1 MAYSESAQA
10 ALVQWANTFPL
21 DKKADSI
28 SDFLDGHLL
37 SQVLQHLDPTF
48 DSNNSEG
55 ELYDVY
61 RGIVK
66 LVYRECPGLV
76 GQAKLADIRPSV
88 KEARPEAISKF
99 CPQLLAVLFA
109 IAMLGSNNERYV
121 IRITEDIKDMT
132 ILMQLQR
139 VTQDMKAVMEE
150 AEAQDLEEA
159 SEVGHESHNADL
171 AMEADNIRLRSDLD
185 KKGKL
190 LADMETRL
198 GHLQESY
205 DDLKEEVV
213 RKGRELEAFRSAQ
226 DGAGKEV
233 IRSLELKLREQD
245 ELIANQEA
253 QAEDDRITKERL
265 MSEVS
270 ALKVKTQKL
279 ETLDDEVKELR
290 FKNEE
295 LSRKANMV
303 ERYKQKLEAQSTLS
317 KEMDNLLYEK
327 EQMQRDLIEYE
338 KVLKRNQALEQTNEQ
353 YASKLRDYEL
363 QYVELD
369 AQRRALHDDTQQLRA
384 RLTTLDAQRLSD
396 ERWIAELQEQINS
409 GPQVALSPDAGTA
422 GFSLEEELEGAGN
435 NTAPNPALEISRL
448 KAENNLLRSG
458 MGSASENAR
467 LRQELEEER
476 RQRERIQGTYN
487 DTFEKHQ
494 LAEAQISALIES
506 SGEKLVEIVDEA
518 IRLGLG
524 GMLTQDYYHSQ
535 VLASLRI
542 QVAQKTQELESE
554 KRRLQEVQ
562 AQLADKDRELL
573 SARTD
578 LSAVAKDSAEALEE
592 LKSTDQLISGSIRE
606 ELEAAR
612 QQLKNLG
619 TDLEEQR
626 TSLINALLE
635 KDKLRKDL
643 DEAKE
648 ARQDGAEPT
657 EIVQKLQDKVEKLRV
672 RLKERTSV
680 SELCQSSISNQIEA
694 RVVKM
699 PAVPLGAILYDSNP
713 NFRIKVPS
721 YHSHVDLPA
730 QLGVSEIS
738 QKSWWKRQLEKSEQ
752 DKYDLQRKLK
762 AAEGGEAAA
771 AQKVHFQS
779 PETSMIHDRLF
790 VFVFLLEHCCHL
802 CAVMSLGGTEADSCT
817 KAASDQIIKN
827 LQRENALIATAWYDL
842 TSRIQSNHVV
852 LQRRSEVPKSWL
864 GKQRQMVNGK

>member
-1 MAYSESAQA
+1 MPYSESAQA

-37 SQVLQHLDPTF
+37 SQVLQDLDPSF
-48 DSNNSEG
+48 DSNTSEG

-61 RGIVK
+61 KGISR
-66 LVYRECPGLV
+66 LVYRECPGLIR
-76 GQAKLADIRPSV
+76 QTKLADIRPRAR
-88 KEARPEAISKF
+88 EAQPEAISK
-99 CPQLLAVLFA
+99 LLAVLFA
-109 IAMLGSNNERYV
+109 IAMLGSNNARYV
-121 IRITEDIKDMT
+121 TRITQDITDKT
-132 ILMQLQR
+132 NLMQLQR
-139 VTQDMKAVMEE
+139 VTQEMKVAIDE

-159 SEVGHESHNADL
+159 SEPGHESHDADL

-213 RKGRELEAFRSAQ
+213 RKGRELEAFHSAQ

-265 MSEVS
+265 TSEVS
-270 ALKVKTQKL
+270 ALKAKTQKL
-279 ETLDDEVKELR
+279 EILDDEVKELR

-384 RLTTLDAQRLSD
+384 RLATLDAQRLSD
-396 ERWIAELQEQINS
+396 ERLIADLQEQINS
-409 GPQVALSPDAGTA
+409 GSQAALSPDAGTA
-422 GFSLEEELEGAGN
+422 GFSLEDELEGAGGS
-435 NTAPNPALEISRL
+435 TAPNPALEISRL

-476 RQRERIQGTYN
+476 KQRERIQKTYN
-487 DTFEKHQ
+487 ETFEKQQ
-494 LAEAQISALIES
+494 LAEAQVSALIES
-506 SGEKLVEIVDEA
+506 SGENEV
-518 IRLGLG
+518 LGN
-524 GMLTQDYYHSQ
+524 
-535 VLASLRI
+535 LRVQI
-542 QVAQKTQELESE
+542 DQKTLELERE
-554 KRRLQEVQ
+554 RRRLNEVQ

-578 LSAVAKDSAEALEE
+578 LSAVAKDSVEALEE

-606 ELEAAR
+606 ELDAAR

-626 TSLINALLE
+626 SSLINALLE

-643 DEAKE
+643 DEARE
-648 ARQDGAEPT
+648 ARQDGTEPAEL
-657 EIVQKLQDKVEKLRV
+657 VQKLQDKIEKLRV
-672 RLKERTSV
+672 RLKERTS
-680 SELCQSSISNQIEA
+680 
-694 RVVKM
+694 
-699 PAVPLGAILYDSNP
+699 
-713 NFRIKVPS
+713 
-721 YHSHVDLPA
+721 
-730 QLGVSEIS
+730 
-738 QKSWWKRQLEKSEQ
+738 QLEKSEQ
-752 DKYDLQRKLK
+752 DKYEFQRKLK

-771 AQKVHFQS
+771 AQ
-779 PETSMIHDRLF
+779 
-790 VFVFLLEHCCHL
+790 
-802 CAVMSLGGTEADSCT
+802 

-852 LQRRSEVPKSWL
+852 LQRRSEMPKSWL
-864 GKQRQMVNGK
+864 GKQRQMVNATPRR

>member
-1 MAYSESAQA
+1 MPYSGSAQA

-21 DKKADSI
+21 DRQADSI

-37 SQVLQHLDPTF
+37 SKVLQELDPSF
-48 DSNNSEG
+48 DSNTTEG

-61 RGIVK
+61 KGITR
-66 LVYRECPGLV
+66 LVYRECPGLI
-76 GQAKLADIRPSV
+76 GQTKLADIRPRAR
-88 KEARPEAISKF
+88 EAQPEAISK
-99 CPQLLAVLFA
+99 LLAVLFA
-109 IAMLGSNNERYV
+109 NAMLGSNNERWV
-121 IRITEDIKDMT
+121 TRITQDITDKT
-132 ILMQLQR
+132 VLMQLQR
-139 VTQDMKAVMEE
+139 VTQDMRTAIDD
-150 AEAQDLEEA
+150 AEAADVEET
-159 SEVGHESHNADL
+159 SEVGHESHDVDL

-213 RKGRELEAFRSAQ
+213 RKGRELEAFHDAQ

-265 MSEVS
+265 ASEVS
-270 ALKVKTQKL
+270 ALKAKTQKL

-369 AQRRALHDDTQQLRA
+369 AQRRALHDDTMQLRA
-384 RLTTLDAQRLSD
+384 RLATLDAQRLSD
-396 ERWIAELQEQINS
+396 ERLISELQEQINS
-409 GPQVALSPDAGTA
+409 GSQGALSPDAGTA
-422 GFSLEEELEGAGN
+422 GFSLEQELEGAGSA
-435 NTAPNPALEISRL
+435 APPNLGLEVSRL

-458 MGSASENAR
+458 MGSGPENAR

-494 LAEAQISALIES
+494 IAEAQISALIES
-506 SGEKLVEIVDEA
+506 SGENE
-518 IRLGLG
+518 
-524 GMLTQDYYHSQ
+524 
-535 VLASLRI
+535 VLANLRI
-542 QVAQKTQELESE
+542 QLAQKSHELDSE
-554 KRRLQEVQ
+554 KRKNSEIQ
-562 AQLADKDRELL
+562 AQLSDKDRELL

-578 LSAVAKDSAEALEE
+578 LSAVAKDSVEALEE

-626 TSLINALLE
+626 SSLINALLE

-643 DEAKE
+643 DEVKE
-648 ARQDGAEPT
+648 GRQDGAEPT
-657 EIVQKLQDKVEKLRV
+657 EAAQKLQEKVDKLRI
-672 RLKERTSV
+672 RLKERQSV
-680 SELCQSSISNQIEA
+680 SYLKSLMKYMALRPQCAEFGAPKIPGTPSVAVFLTLGSETENELVEEGLQA
-694 RVVKM
+694 
-699 PAVPLGAILYDSNP
+699 A
-713 NFRIKVPS
+713 KVAS
-721 YHSHVDLPA
+721 YF
-730 QLGVSEIS
+730 Q
-738 QKSWWKRQLEKSEQ
+738 QLEKSEQ

-771 AQKVHFQS
+771 AQ
-779 PETSMIHDRLF
+779 
-790 VFVFLLEHCCHL
+790 
-802 CAVMSLGGTEADSCT
+802 

-852 LQRRSEVPKSWL
+852 LQRRNEMPKSWL
-864 GKQRQMVNGK
+864 GKQRQMVNATPRR

>member
-1 MAYSESAQA
+1 MPYSGSAQA

-21 DKKADSI
+21 DGQADSI

-37 SQVLQHLDPTF
+37 SKVLQALDPSF
-48 DSNNSEG
+48 DSNTTEG

-61 RGIVK
+61 KGIQR
-66 LVYRECPGLV
+66 LVYRECPGLI
-76 GQAKLADIRPSV
+76 GQTKLADIRPRAR
-88 KEARPEAISKF
+88 EAQPEAISK
-99 CPQLLAVLFA
+99 LLAVLFA
-109 IAMLGSNNERYV
+109 VAMLGSNNERWV
-121 IRITEDIKDMT
+121 TRITQDISDKT
-132 ILMQLQR
+132 VLMQLQR
-139 VTQDMKAVMEE
+139 VTQDMSTAIND
-150 AEAQDLEEA
+150 AEAADVEEI
-159 SEVGHESHNADL
+159 SEIGNESHDVDL

-213 RKGRELEAFRSAQ
+213 RKGRELEAFHDAQ

-253 QAEDDRITKERL
+253 QAEDDRIAKERL
-265 MSEVS
+265 TSEVS
-270 ALKVKTQKL
+270 ALKAKTQKL

-369 AQRRALHDDTQQLRA
+369 AQRRALHDDTMQLRA
-384 RLTTLDAQRLSD
+384 RLATLDAQRLSD
-396 ERWIAELQEQINS
+396 EHLISELQEQINS
-409 GPQVALSPDAGTA
+409 GTPGALSPDAGTA
-422 GFSLEEELEGAGN
+422 GFSLEQELEGVSSA
-435 NTAPNPALEISRL
+435 APPNLSLEVSRL
-448 KAENNLLRSG
+448 KAENNLLRNG
-458 MGSASENAR
+458 MGSGPENTR

-494 LAEAQISALIES
+494 IAEAQISALIES
-506 SGEKLVEIVDEA
+506 SGENE
-518 IRLGLG
+518 
-524 GMLTQDYYHSQ
+524 
-535 VLASLRI
+535 VLANLRI
-542 QVAQKTQELESE
+542 QLAQKAHELESE
-554 KRRLQEVQ
+554 RRKNSEIQ
-562 AQLADKDRELL
+562 AQLSDKDRELL

-578 LSAVAKDSAEALEE
+578 LSAVAKDSVDALEE

-612 QQLKNLG
+612 QQLKNFG

-626 TSLINALLE
+626 SSLINALLE

-643 DEAKE
+643 DEAK
-648 ARQDGAEPT
+648 DGSSAEPT
-657 EIVQKLQDKVEKLRV
+657 EAAQKLQEKVDKLRV
-672 RLKERTSV
+672 RLKER
-680 SELCQSSISNQIEA
+680 QS
-694 RVVKM
+694 
-699 PAVPLGAILYDSNP
+699 
-713 NFRIKVPS
+713 
-721 YHSHVDLPA
+721 
-730 QLGVSEIS
+730 
-738 QKSWWKRQLEKSEQ
+738 QLEKSEQ

-771 AQKVHFQS
+771 AQ
-779 PETSMIHDRLF
+779 
-790 VFVFLLEHCCHL
+790 
-802 CAVMSLGGTEADSCT
+802 

-852 LQRRSEVPKSWL
+852 LQRRNEAPKSWL
-864 GKQRQMVNGK
+864 GKQRQMVNALGEN

>member
-1 MAYSESAQA
+1 MPYSGSAQA

-21 DKKADSI
+21 DGQADSI

-37 SQVLQHLDPTF
+37 SKVLQALDPSF
-48 DSNNSEG
+48 DSNTTEG

-61 RGIVK
+61 KGIQR
-66 LVYRECPGLV
+66 LVYRECPGLI
-76 GQAKLADIRPSV
+76 GQTKLADIRPRAR
-88 KEARPEAISKF
+88 EAQPEAISK
-99 CPQLLAVLFA
+99 LLAVLFA
-109 IAMLGSNNERYV
+109 VAMLGSNNERWV
-121 IRITEDIKDMT
+121 TRITQDISDKT
-132 ILMQLQR
+132 VLMQLQR
-139 VTQDMKAVMEE
+139 VTQDMSTAIND
-150 AEAQDLEEA
+150 AEAADVEEI
-159 SEVGHESHNADL
+159 SEIGNESHDVDL

-213 RKGRELEAFRSAQ
+213 RKGRELEAFHDAQ

-253 QAEDDRITKERL
+253 QAEDDRIAKERL
-265 MSEVS
+265 TSEVS

-369 AQRRALHDDTQQLRA
+369 AQRRALHDDTMQLRA
-384 RLTTLDAQRLSD
+384 RLATLDAQRLSD
-396 ERWIAELQEQINS
+396 EHLISELQEQINS
-409 GPQVALSPDAGTA
+409 GTPGALSPDAGTA
-422 GFSLEEELEGAGN
+422 GFSLEQELEGVSSAVP
-435 NTAPNPALEISRL
+435 PNLSLEVSRL
-448 KAENNLLRSG
+448 KAENNLLRNG
-458 MGSASENAR
+458 MGSGPENTR

-494 LAEAQISALIES
+494 IAEAQISALIES
-506 SGEKLVEIVDEA
+506 SGENE
-518 IRLGLG
+518 
-524 GMLTQDYYHSQ
+524 
-535 VLASLRI
+535 VLANLRI
-542 QVAQKTQELESE
+542 QLAQKAHELESE
-554 KRRLQEVQ
+554 RRKNSEIQ
-562 AQLADKDRELL
+562 AQLSDKDRELL

-578 LSAVAKDSAEALEE
+578 LSAVAKDSVDALEE

-626 TSLINALLE
+626 SSLINALLE

-643 DEAKE
+643 DEAK
-648 ARQDGAEPT
+648 DGTSAEPT
-657 EIVQKLQDKVEKLRV
+657 EAAQKLQEKVDKLRV
-672 RLKERTSV
+672 RLKER
-680 SELCQSSISNQIEA
+680 QS
-694 RVVKM
+694 
-699 PAVPLGAILYDSNP
+699 
-713 NFRIKVPS
+713 
-721 YHSHVDLPA
+721 
-730 QLGVSEIS
+730 
-738 QKSWWKRQLEKSEQ
+738 
-752 DKYDLQRKLK
+752 RKLK

-771 AQKVHFQS
+771 AQ
-779 PETSMIHDRLF
+779 
-790 VFVFLLEHCCHL
+790 
-802 CAVMSLGGTEADSCT
+802 

-852 LQRRSEVPKSWL
+852 LQRRTEAPKSWL
-864 GKQRQMVNGK
+864 GKQRQMVNATPRR

>member
-1 MAYSESAQA
+1 MPYSESAQA

-28 SDFLDGHLL
+28 NDYLDGILL
-37 SQVLQHLDPTF
+37 SQVLQDLDPSF
-48 DSNNSEG
+48 DANTSEG
-55 ELYDVY
+55 PLYNVY
-61 RGIVK
+61 KGIHR

-76 GQAKLADIRPSV
+76 GKVKSADIRPRAR
-88 KEARPEAISKF
+88 EAQPEAIAQVPIIMTDTVVLFRPMDPLIRKF
-99 CPQLLAVLFA
+99 TQLIAVLFA

-121 IRITEDIKDMT
+121 MRITKDISDKSV
-132 ILMQLQR
+132 LMQLQR
-139 VTQDMKAVMEE
+139 ITQDMKQAMEE
-150 AEAQDLEEA
+150 ADAADLDDTSDATHE
-159 SEVGHESHNADL
+159 GHDADL
-171 AMEADNIRLRSDLD
+171 AMEADNIRLRSELD
-185 KKGKL
+185 KRGKL

-205 DDLKEEVV
+205 DDLKDEVV
-213 RKGRELEAFRSAQ
+213 AKGRELEAFHSAQ

-253 QAEDDRITKERL
+253 QAEDDRIAKERL
-265 MSEVS
+265 QSEVS
-270 ALKVKTQKL
+270 ALKAKTQKL
-279 ETLDDEVKELR
+279 EALDDEVKELR

-369 AQRRALHDDTQQLRA
+369 AQRRALHDDTMQLRA
-384 RLTTLDAQRLSD
+384 RLQSLDAQRLSD
-396 ERWIAELQEQINS
+396 ERLISELQEQIATGAGS
-409 GPQVALSPDAGTA
+409 SAMSPDAASA
-422 GFSLEEELEGAGN
+422 GFSLEQELDSAGSS
-435 NTAPNPALEISRL
+435 APPNLSLEVSRL

-467 LRQELEEER
+467 LRQELEDER
-476 RQRERIQGTYN
+476 RQRERLQSTYN
-487 DTFEKHQ
+487 ETFEKHQ
-494 LAEAQISALIES
+494 LAEAQVSALIGGG
-506 SGEKLVEIVDEA
+506 GENE
-518 IRLGLG
+518 
-524 GMLTQDYYHSQ
+524 
-535 VLASLRI
+535 VLANLKI
-542 QVAQKTQELESE
+542 QVAQMTHELQAE
-554 KRRLQEVQ
+554 KRKLTEVQ

-578 LSAVAKDSAEALEE
+578 LSAVAKDSVTALEE
-592 LKSTDQLISGSIRE
+592 LKSTDQLISASVRE

-612 QQLKNLG
+612 LQIRNLSA
-619 TDLEEQR
+619 DLENRQS
-626 TSLINALLE
+626 SLINALLE
-635 KDKLRKDL
+635 KDKLRKEL

-648 ARQDGAEPT
+648 GRQDGAESS
-657 EIVQKLQDKVEKLRV
+657 EVSQKREDKIEKLRA
-672 RLKERTSV
+672 RLKER
-680 SELCQSSISNQIEA
+680 QS
-694 RVVKM
+694 
-699 PAVPLGAILYDSNP
+699 
-713 NFRIKVPS
+713 
-721 YHSHVDLPA
+721 
-730 QLGVSEIS
+730 
-738 QKSWWKRQLEKSEQ
+738 QLEKSEQ
-752 DKYDLQRKLK
+752 EKYDLQRKLK

-771 AQKVHFQS
+771 AQ
-779 PETSMIHDRLF
+779 
-790 VFVFLLEHCCHL
+790 
-802 CAVMSLGGTEADSCT
+802 

-852 LQRRSEVPKSWL
+852 LQRRNEVPKSWL
-864 GKQRQMVNGK
+864 GKQRQMVNATPRR

>member
-1 MAYSESAQA
+1 MPYSESAQA

-28 SDFLDGHLL
+28 NDYLDGILL
-37 SQVLQHLDPTF
+37 SQVLQDLDPSF
-48 DSNNSEG
+48 DANTSEG
-55 ELYDVY
+55 PLYNVY
-61 RGIVK
+61 KGIHR

-76 GQAKLADIRPSV
+76 GKVKSADIRPRAR
-88 KEARPEAISKF
+88 EAQPEAIA
-99 CPQLLAVLFA
+99 QLIAVLFA

-121 IRITEDIKDMT
+121 MRITKDISDKSV
-132 ILMQLQR
+132 LMQLQR
-139 VTQDMKAVMEE
+139 ITQDMKQAMEE
-150 AEAQDLEEA
+150 ADAADLDDTSDATHE
-159 SEVGHESHNADL
+159 GHDADL
-171 AMEADNIRLRSDLD
+171 AMEADNIRLRSELD
-185 KKGKL
+185 KRGKL

-205 DDLKEEVV
+205 DDLKDEVV
-213 RKGRELEAFRSAQ
+213 AKGRELEAFHSAQ

-253 QAEDDRITKERL
+253 QAEDDRIAKERL
-265 MSEVS
+265 QSEVS
-270 ALKVKTQKL
+270 ALKAKTQKL
-279 ETLDDEVKELR
+279 EALDDEVKELR

-369 AQRRALHDDTQQLRA
+369 AQRRALHDDTMQLRA
-384 RLTTLDAQRLSD
+384 RLQSLDAQRLSD
-396 ERWIAELQEQINS
+396 ERLISELQEQIATGAGS
-409 GPQVALSPDAGTA
+409 SAMSPDAASA
-422 GFSLEEELEGAGN
+422 GFSLEQELDSAGSS
-435 NTAPNPALEISRL
+435 APPNLSLEVSRL

-467 LRQELEEER
+467 LRQELEDER
-476 RQRERIQGTYN
+476 RQRERLQSTYN
-487 DTFEKHQ
+487 ETFEKHQ
-494 LAEAQISALIES
+494 LAEAQVSALIGGG
-506 SGEKLVEIVDEA
+506 GENE
-518 IRLGLG
+518 
-524 GMLTQDYYHSQ
+524 
-535 VLASLRI
+535 VLANLKI
-542 QVAQKTQELESE
+542 QVAQMTHELQAE
-554 KRRLQEVQ
+554 KRKLTEVQ

-578 LSAVAKDSAEALEE
+578 LSAVAKDSVTALEE
-592 LKSTDQLISGSIRE
+592 LKSTDQLISASVRE

-612 QQLKNLG
+612 LQIRNLSA
-619 TDLEEQR
+619 DLENRQS
-626 TSLINALLE
+626 SLINALLE
-635 KDKLRKDL
+635 KDKLRKEL

-648 ARQDGAEPT
+648 GRQDGAESS
-657 EIVQKLQDKVEKLRV
+657 EVSQKREDKIEKLRA
-672 RLKERTSV
+672 RLKER
-680 SELCQSSISNQIEA
+680 QS
-694 RVVKM
+694 
-699 PAVPLGAILYDSNP
+699 
-713 NFRIKVPS
+713 
-721 YHSHVDLPA
+721 
-730 QLGVSEIS
+730 
-738 QKSWWKRQLEKSEQ
+738 QLEKSEQ
-752 DKYDLQRKLK
+752 EKYDLQRKLK

-771 AQKVHFQS
+771 AQ
-779 PETSMIHDRLF
+779 
-790 VFVFLLEHCCHL
+790 
-802 CAVMSLGGTEADSCT
+802 

-852 LQRRSEVPKSWL
+852 LQRRNEVPKSWL
-864 GKQRQMVNGK
+864 GKQRQMVNATPRR

>member
-1 MAYSESAQA
+1 MPYSESAQA

-37 SQVLQHLDPTF
+37 SQVLQDLDPSF
-48 DSNNSEG
+48 DSNTSEG

-61 RGIVK
+61 KGITR
-66 LVYRECPGLV
+66 LVYRECPGLIR
-76 GQAKLADIRPSV
+76 QTKLADIRPRAR
-88 KEARPEAISKF
+88 EAQPEAISK
-99 CPQLLAVLFA
+99 LLAVLFA
-109 IAMLGSNNERYV
+109 IAMLGSNNARYV
-121 IRITEDIKDMT
+121 TRITQDITDKT
-132 ILMQLQR
+132 NLMQLQR
-139 VTQDMKAVMEE
+139 VTQEMKVAIDE

-159 SEVGHESHNADL
+159 SEPGHESHDADL

-213 RKGRELEAFRSAQ
+213 RKGRELEAFHSAQ

-265 MSEVS
+265 TSEVS
-270 ALKVKTQKL
+270 ALKAKTQKL

-384 RLTTLDAQRLSD
+384 RLATLDAQRLSD
-396 ERWIAELQEQINS
+396 ERLIADLQEQINS
-409 GPQVALSPDAGTA
+409 GSQAALSPDAGTA
-422 GFSLEEELEGAGN
+422 GFSLEEELEGAGGS
-435 NTAPNPALEISRL
+435 TAPNPALEISRL

-476 RQRERIQGTYN
+476 KQRERIQKTYN
-487 DTFEKHQ
+487 ETFEKQQ
-494 LAEAQISALIES
+494 LAEAQVSALIE
-506 SGEKLVEIVDEA
+506 
-518 IRLGLG
+518 
-524 GMLTQDYYHSQ
+524 MLTQDYYYSE
-535 VLASLRI
+535 VLGNLRVQI
-542 QVAQKTQELESE
+542 DQKTLELERE
-554 KRRLQEVQ
+554 RRRLNEVQ

-578 LSAVAKDSAEALEE
+578 LSAVAKDSVEALEE

-606 ELEAAR
+606 ELDAAR

-626 TSLINALLE
+626 SSLINALLE

-643 DEAKE
+643 DEARE
-648 ARQDGAEPT
+648 ARQDGTEPAEL
-657 EIVQKLQDKVEKLRV
+657 VQKLQDKIEKLRV
-672 RLKERTSV
+672 RLKERTS
-680 SELCQSSISNQIEA
+680 
-694 RVVKM
+694 
-699 PAVPLGAILYDSNP
+699 
-713 NFRIKVPS
+713 
-721 YHSHVDLPA
+721 
-730 QLGVSEIS
+730 
-738 QKSWWKRQLEKSEQ
+738 QLEKSEQ
-752 DKYDLQRKLK
+752 DKYEFQRKLK

-771 AQKVHFQS
+771 AQ
-779 PETSMIHDRLF
+779 
-790 VFVFLLEHCCHL
+790 
-802 CAVMSLGGTEADSCT
+802 

-852 LQRRSEVPKSWL
+852 LQRRSEMPKSWL
-864 GKQRQMVNGK
+864 GKQRQMVNATPRR

>member
-1 MAYSESAQA
+1 MVPLSEGAQA

-21 DKKADSI
+21 DKKAESI
-28 SDFLDGHLL
+28 ADFLDGHLL
-37 SQVLQHLDPTF
+37 SQILQDLDSSF
-48 DSNNSEG
+48 DPNNSEG
-55 ELYDVY
+55 TLYDVWK
-61 RGIVK
+61 GINR
-66 LVYRECPGLV
+66 LVYHECPGLSGKV
-76 GQAKLADIRPSV
+76 KSADIRPRA
-88 KEARPEAISKF
+88 KEAKPEAIS
-99 CPQLLAVLFA
+99 QLLSVLFA

-121 IRITEDIKDMT
+121 MRITTDISDKT
-132 ILMQLQR
+132 VLFQLQR
-139 VTQDMKAVMEE
+139 ITQDMKSAMDEGEVTDQEE
-150 AEAQDLEEA
+150 GNADVSHDA
-159 SEVGHESHNADL
+159 SHDADL

-205 DDLKEEVV
+205 DDLKDEVV
-213 RKGRELEAFRSAQ
+213 AKGRELEAFHSAQ

-253 QAEDDRITKERL
+253 QAEDDRIAKERL
-265 MSEVS
+265 ASELT
-270 ALKVKTQKL
+270 ALKIKTQKL
-279 ETLDDEVKELR
+279 EALDDEVKELR

-369 AQRRALHDDTQQLRA
+369 AQRRALHDDTTQLRA
-384 RLTTLDAQRLSD
+384 RLASLDAQRLSD
-396 ERWIAELQEQINS
+396 ERLIAELQDQINS
-409 GPQVALSPDAGTA
+409 GTGPSAMSPDAVSA
-422 GFSLEEELEGAGN
+422 GFSLEQELDSAGSS
-435 NTAPNPALEISRL
+435 APPNLSLEVSRL

-476 RQRERIQGTYN
+476 RQRERIQATYN
-487 DTFEKHQ
+487 ETFEKHQ
-494 LAEAQISALIES
+494 LAEAQVSALIG
-506 SGEKLVEIVDEA
+506 SGGENEV
-518 IRLGLG
+518 LGNLK
-524 GMLTQDYYHSQ
+524 
-535 VLASLRI
+535 I
-542 QVAQKTQELESE
+542 QIAQMTHELQTE
-554 KRRLQEVQ
+554 KRKLMEVQ

-578 LSAVAKDSAEALEE
+578 LSAVEKDSVNALEE
-592 LKSTDQLISGSIRE
+592 LKSTDQLISASVRE

-612 QQLKNLG
+612 QQIKNLSS
-619 TDLEEQR
+619 DLENRQ

-635 KDKLRKDL
+635 KDKLRKEL

-648 ARQDGAEPT
+648 GRQDGAEPT
-657 EIVQKLQDKVEKLRV
+657 EVVQKMQEKIEKLRS
-672 RLKERTSV
+672 RLKER
-680 SELCQSSISNQIEA
+680 QS
-694 RVVKM
+694 
-699 PAVPLGAILYDSNP
+699 
-713 NFRIKVPS
+713 
-721 YHSHVDLPA
+721 
-730 QLGVSEIS
+730 
-738 QKSWWKRQLEKSEQ
+738 QLEKSEQ

-771 AQKVHFQS
+771 AQK
-779 PETSMIHDRLF
+779 
-790 VFVFLLEHCCHL
+790 
-802 CAVMSLGGTEADSCT
+802 
-817 KAASDQIIKN
+817 AASDNIIKN

-852 LQRRSEVPKSWL
+852 LQRRNEVPKSWL
-864 GKQRQMVNGK
+864 GKQRQMVNATPRR

>member
-1 MAYSESAQA
+1 MPYSEGAQA

-37 SQVLQHLDPTF
+37 SQVLQDLDPSF
-48 DSNNSEG
+48 DSNTSEG

-61 RGIVK
+61 KGITR
-66 LVYRECPGLV
+66 LVYRECPGLIR
-76 GQAKLADIRPSV
+76 QTKLADIRPRAR
-88 KEARPEAISKF
+88 EAQPEAISK
-99 CPQLLAVLFA
+99 LLAVLFA

-121 IRITEDIKDMT
+121 MRITRDITDKT
-132 ILMQLQR
+132 NLMQLQR
-139 VTQDMKAVMEE
+139 VTQDMKAAMDE

-159 SEVGHESHNADL
+159 SEVGHESHDADL

-213 RKGRELEAFRSAQ
+213 RKGRELEAFHSAQ

-384 RLTTLDAQRLSD
+384 RLATLDAQRLSD
-396 ERWIAELQEQINS
+396 ERLISELQEQINS
-409 GPQVALSPDAGTA
+409 GSQPALSPDAGTA
-422 GFSLEEELEGAGN
+422 GFSLEEELEGAGGS
-435 NTAPNPALEISRL
+435 TAPNPALEISRL

-506 SGEKLVEIVDEA
+506 SGENE
-518 IRLGLG
+518 
-524 GMLTQDYYHSQ
+524 
-535 VLASLRI
+535 VLANLRI
-542 QVAQKTQELESE
+542 QIAQKTHELESE
-554 KRRLQEVQ
+554 KRRLNEVQ

-578 LSAVAKDSAEALEE
+578 LSAVAKDSVEALEE

-626 TSLINALLE
+626 SSLINALLE

-648 ARQDGAEPT
+648 GRQDGAEPT
-657 EIVQKLQDKVEKLRV
+657 EVVQKLQDKVEKLRV
-672 RLKERTSV
+672 RLKERTS
-680 SELCQSSISNQIEA
+680 
-694 RVVKM
+694 
-699 PAVPLGAILYDSNP
+699 
-713 NFRIKVPS
+713 
-721 YHSHVDLPA
+721 
-730 QLGVSEIS
+730 
-738 QKSWWKRQLEKSEQ
+738 QLEKSEQ

-771 AQKVHFQS
+771 AQ
-779 PETSMIHDRLF
+779 
-790 VFVFLLEHCCHL
+790 
-802 CAVMSLGGTEADSCT
+802 

-852 LQRRSEVPKSWL
+852 LQRRNEVPKSWL
-864 GKQRQMVNGK
+864 GKQRQMVNGQFPSLCPH

>member
-1 MAYSESAQA
+1 MPYSESAQA

-28 SDFLDGHLL
+28 NDYLDGILL
-37 SQVLQHLDPTF
+37 SQVLQDLDPSF
-48 DSNNSEG
+48 DANTSEG
-55 ELYDVY
+55 PLYNVY
-61 RGIVK
+61 KGIHR

-76 GQAKLADIRPSV
+76 GKVKSADIRPRAR
-88 KEARPEAISKF
+88 EAQPEAIA
-99 CPQLLAVLFA
+99 QLIAVLFA

-121 IRITEDIKDMT
+121 MRITKDISDKSV
-132 ILMQLQR
+132 LMQLQR
-139 VTQDMKAVMEE
+139 ITQDMKQAMEE
-150 AEAQDLEEA
+150 ADAADLDDTSDATHE
-159 SEVGHESHNADL
+159 GHDADL
-171 AMEADNIRLRSDLD
+171 AMEADNIRLRSELD
-185 KKGKL
+185 KRGKL

-205 DDLKEEVV
+205 DDLKDEVV
-213 RKGRELEAFRSAQ
+213 AKGRELEAFHSAQ

-253 QAEDDRITKERL
+253 QAEDDRIAKERL
-265 MSEVS
+265 QSEVS
-270 ALKVKTQKL
+270 ALKAKTQKL
-279 ETLDDEVKELR
+279 EALDDEVKELR

-369 AQRRALHDDTQQLRA
+369 AQRRALHDDTMQLRA
-384 RLTTLDAQRLSD
+384 RLQSLDAQRLSD
-396 ERWIAELQEQINS
+396 ERLISELQEQIATGAGS
-409 GPQVALSPDAGTA
+409 SAMSPDAASA
-422 GFSLEEELEGAGN
+422 GFSLEQELDSAGSS
-435 NTAPNPALEISRL
+435 APPNLSLEVSRL

-467 LRQELEEER
+467 LRQELEDER
-476 RQRERIQGTYN
+476 RQRERLQSTYN

-494 LAEAQISALIES
+494 LAEAQVSALIGGG
-506 SGEKLVEIVDEA
+506 GENE
-518 IRLGLG
+518 
-524 GMLTQDYYHSQ
+524 
-535 VLASLRI
+535 VLANLKI
-542 QVAQKTQELESE
+542 QVAQMTHELQAE
-554 KRRLQEVQ
+554 KRKLTEVQ

-578 LSAVAKDSAEALEE
+578 LSAVAKDSVTALEE
-592 LKSTDQLISGSIRE
+592 LKSTDQLISASVRE

-612 QQLKNLG
+612 LQIRNLSA
-619 TDLEEQR
+619 DLENRQS
-626 TSLINALLE
+626 SLINALLE
-635 KDKLRKDL
+635 KDKLRKEL
-643 DEAKE
+643 DEVKE
-648 ARQDGAEPT
+648 GRQDGAESS
-657 EIVQKLQDKVEKLRV
+657 EVSQKREDKIEKLRA
-672 RLKERTSV
+672 RLKER
-680 SELCQSSISNQIEA
+680 QS
-694 RVVKM
+694 
-699 PAVPLGAILYDSNP
+699 
-713 NFRIKVPS
+713 
-721 YHSHVDLPA
+721 
-730 QLGVSEIS
+730 
-738 QKSWWKRQLEKSEQ
+738 QLEKSEQ
-752 DKYDLQRKLK
+752 EKYDLQRKLK

-771 AQKVHFQS
+771 AQ
-779 PETSMIHDRLF
+779 
-790 VFVFLLEHCCHL
+790 
-802 CAVMSLGGTEADSCT
+802 

-852 LQRRSEVPKSWL
+852 LQRRNEVPKSWL
-864 GKQRQMVNGK
+864 GKQRQMVNATPRR

>member
-1 MAYSESAQA
+1 MSYSESAQA

-28 SDFLDGHLL
+28 ADFLDGHLL

-48 DSNNSEG
+48 DSNTSEG

-61 RGIVK
+61 RGIIK

-76 GQAKLADIRPSV
+76 GQAKLADIRPSAR
-88 KEARPEAISKF
+88 EARPEAISK
-99 CPQLLAVLFA
+99 LLAVLFA
-109 IAMLGSNNERYV
+109 IAMLGSSNERYV
-121 IRITEDIKDMT
+121 MRITEDIKDMT

-150 AEAQDLEEA
+150 AEAQDLEDA

-171 AMEADNIRLRSDLD
+171 AMEADNIRLRSELD

-213 RKGRELEAFRSAQ
+213 RKGRELEAFHSAQ

-270 ALKVKTQKL
+270 ALKVKAQKL
-279 ETLDDEVKELR
+279 ENLDDEVKELR

-369 AQRRALHDDTQQLRA
+369 AQRRALHDDTQQLRD
-384 RLTTLDAQRLSD
+384 RLATLDAQRLSD

-435 NTAPNPALEISRL
+435 SVAPNPALEISRL
-448 KAENNLLRSG
+448 KAENNLLRSS

-506 SGEKLVEIVDEA
+506 SGEN
-518 IRLGLG
+518 
-524 GMLTQDYYHSQ
+524 Q

-542 QVAQKTQELESE
+542 QIAQKTQELESE
-554 KRRLQEVQ
+554 KRRLKEVQ

-592 LKSTDQLISGSIRE
+592 LKSTDQLISASIRE

-612 QQLKNLG
+612 QQLKNQA
-619 TDLEEQR
+619 TDLEQQR

-643 DEAKE
+643 DEARE

-657 EIVQKLQDKVEKLRV
+657 EVVQKLQDKVEKLRV
-672 RLKERTSV
+672 RLKERTS
-680 SELCQSSISNQIEA
+680 
-694 RVVKM
+694 
-699 PAVPLGAILYDSNP
+699 
-713 NFRIKVPS
+713 
-721 YHSHVDLPA
+721 
-730 QLGVSEIS
+730 
-738 QKSWWKRQLEKSEQ
+738 QLEKSEQ

-771 AQKVHFQS
+771 AQ
-779 PETSMIHDRLF
+779 
-790 VFVFLLEHCCHL
+790 
-802 CAVMSLGGTEADSCT
+802 

-852 LQRRSEVPKSWL
+852 LQRRNEVPKSWV
-864 GKQRQMVNGK
+864 GKQRQMVNATPRR

>member
-1 MAYSESAQA
+1 MSYSESAQA

-48 DSNNSEG
+48 DSNTSEG

-61 RGIVK
+61 RGIIK

-76 GQAKLADIRPSV
+76 GQAKLADIRPSAR
-88 KEARPEAISKF
+88 EARPEAISK
-99 CPQLLAVLFA
+99 LLAVLFA
-109 IAMLGSNNERYV
+109 IAMLGSSNERYV
-121 IRITEDIKDMT
+121 MRITEDIKDMT

-150 AEAQDLEEA
+150 AEAQDLEDA

-171 AMEADNIRLRSDLD
+171 AMEADNIRLRSELD
-185 KKGKL
+185 KKGKI

-213 RKGRELEAFRSAQ
+213 RKGRELEAFHSAQ

-270 ALKVKTQKL
+270 ALKVKAQKL
-279 ETLDDEVKELR
+279 EVLDDEVKELR

-369 AQRRALHDDTQQLRA
+369 AQRRALHDDTQQLRD
-384 RLTTLDAQRLSD
+384 RLATLDAQRLSD

-409 GPQVALSPDAGTA
+409 GPQIALSPDAGTA

-435 NTAPNPALEISRL
+435 SVAPNPALEISRL

-506 SGEKLVEIVDEA
+506 SGEN
-518 IRLGLG
+518 
-524 GMLTQDYYHSQ
+524 Q
-535 VLASLRI
+535 VLANLRI
-542 QVAQKTQELESE
+542 QIAQKTQELESE
-554 KRRLQEVQ
+554 KRRLKGVQ

-592 LKSTDQLISGSIRE
+592 LKSTDQLISASIRE

-612 QQLKNLG
+612 QQLKNQA
-619 TDLEEQR
+619 TDLEQQR

-643 DEAKE
+643 DEARE

-657 EIVQKLQDKVEKLRV
+657 EVVQKLQDKVEKLRV
-672 RLKERTSV
+672 RLKERTS
-680 SELCQSSISNQIEA
+680 
-694 RVVKM
+694 
-699 PAVPLGAILYDSNP
+699 
-713 NFRIKVPS
+713 
-721 YHSHVDLPA
+721 
-730 QLGVSEIS
+730 
-738 QKSWWKRQLEKSEQ
+738 QLEKSEQ

-771 AQKVHFQS
+771 AQ
-779 PETSMIHDRLF
+779 
-790 VFVFLLEHCCHL
+790 
-802 CAVMSLGGTEADSCT
+802 

-852 LQRRSEVPKSWL
+852 LQRRNEVPKSWL
-864 GKQRQMVNGK
+864 GKQRQMVNGKYSYS

>member
-1 MAYSESAQA
+1 MPYSESAQA

-28 SDFLDGHLL
+28 NDYLDGILL
-37 SQVLQHLDPTF
+37 SQVLQDLDPSF
-48 DSNNSEG
+48 DANTSEG
-55 ELYDVY
+55 PLYNVY
-61 RGIVK
+61 KGIHR

-76 GQAKLADIRPSV
+76 GKVKSADIRPRAR
-88 KEARPEAISKF
+88 EAQPEAIA
-99 CPQLLAVLFA
+99 QLIAVLFA

-121 IRITEDIKDMT
+121 MRITKDISDKSV
-132 ILMQLQR
+132 LMQLQR
-139 VTQDMKAVMEE
+139 ITQDMKQAMEE
-150 AEAQDLEEA
+150 ADAADLDDTSDATHE
-159 SEVGHESHNADL
+159 GHDADL
-171 AMEADNIRLRSDLD
+171 AMEADNIRLRSELD
-185 KKGKL
+185 KRGKL

-205 DDLKEEVV
+205 DDLKDEVV
-213 RKGRELEAFRSAQ
+213 AKGRELEAFHSAQ

-253 QAEDDRITKERL
+253 QAEDDRIAKERL
-265 MSEVS
+265 QSEVS
-270 ALKVKTQKL
+270 ALKAKTQKL
-279 ETLDDEVKELR
+279 EALDDEVKELR

-369 AQRRALHDDTQQLRA
+369 AQRRALHDDTMQLRA
-384 RLTTLDAQRLSD
+384 RLQSLDAQRLSD
-396 ERWIAELQEQINS
+396 ERLISELQEQIAAGAGS
-409 GPQVALSPDAGTA
+409 SAMSPDAASA
-422 GFSLEEELEGAGN
+422 GFSLEQELDSAGSS
-435 NTAPNPALEISRL
+435 APPNLSLEVSRL

-467 LRQELEEER
+467 LRQELEDER
-476 RQRERIQGTYN
+476 RQRERLQSTYN
-487 DTFEKHQ
+487 ETFEKHQ
-494 LAEAQISALIES
+494 LAEAQVSALIGGG
-506 SGEKLVEIVDEA
+506 GEKSVEFVNMLIP
-518 IRLGLG
+518 LGLERV
-524 GMLTQDYYHSQ
+524 LTQEYYFSE
-535 VLASLRI
+535 VLANLKI
-542 QVAQKTQELESE
+542 QVAQMTHELQAE
-554 KRRLQEVQ
+554 KRKLTEVQ

-578 LSAVAKDSAEALEE
+578 LSAVAKDSVTALEE
-592 LKSTDQLISGSIRE
+592 LKSTDQLISASVRE

-612 QQLKNLG
+612 LQIRNLSA
-619 TDLEEQR
+619 DLENRQS
-626 TSLINALLE
+626 SLINALLE
-635 KDKLRKDL
+635 KDKLRKEL

-648 ARQDGAEPT
+648 GRQDGAESS
-657 EIVQKLQDKVEKLRV
+657 EVSQKREDKIEKLRA
-672 RLKERTSV
+672 RLKER
-680 SELCQSSISNQIEA
+680 QS
-694 RVVKM
+694 
-699 PAVPLGAILYDSNP
+699 
-713 NFRIKVPS
+713 
-721 YHSHVDLPA
+721 
-730 QLGVSEIS
+730 
-738 QKSWWKRQLEKSEQ
+738 QLEKSEQ
-752 DKYDLQRKLK
+752 EKYDLQRKLK

-771 AQKVHFQS
+771 AQ
-779 PETSMIHDRLF
+779 
-790 VFVFLLEHCCHL
+790 
-802 CAVMSLGGTEADSCT
+802 

-852 LQRRSEVPKSWL
+852 LQRRNEVPKSWL
-864 GKQRQMVNGK
+864 GKQRQMVNATPRR

>member
-1 MAYSESAQA
+1 MPYSESAQA

-28 SDFLDGHLL
+28 NDYLDGILL
-37 SQVLQHLDPTF
+37 SQVLQDLDPSF
-48 DSNNSEG
+48 DANTSEG
-55 ELYDVY
+55 PLYNVY
-61 RGIVK
+61 KGIHR

-76 GQAKLADIRPSV
+76 GKVKSADIRPRAR
-88 KEARPEAISKF
+88 EAQPEAIAQVPIIMTDTVVLFRPMDPLIRKST
-99 CPQLLAVLFA
+99 QLIAVLFA

-121 IRITEDIKDMT
+121 MRITKDISDKSV
-132 ILMQLQR
+132 LMQLQR
-139 VTQDMKAVMEE
+139 ITQDMKQAMEE
-150 AEAQDLEEA
+150 ADAADLDDTSDATHE
-159 SEVGHESHNADL
+159 GHDADL
-171 AMEADNIRLRSDLD
+171 AMEADNIRLRSELD
-185 KKGKL
+185 KRGKL

-205 DDLKEEVV
+205 DDLKDEVV
-213 RKGRELEAFRSAQ
+213 AKGRELEAFHSAQ

-253 QAEDDRITKERL
+253 QAEDDRIAKERL
-265 MSEVS
+265 QSEVS
-270 ALKVKTQKL
+270 ALKAKTQKL
-279 ETLDDEVKELR
+279 EALDDEVKELR

-369 AQRRALHDDTQQLRA
+369 AQRRALHDDTMQLRA
-384 RLTTLDAQRLSD
+384 RLQSLDAQRLSD
-396 ERWIAELQEQINS
+396 ERLISELQEQIATGAGS
-409 GPQVALSPDAGTA
+409 SAMSPDAASA
-422 GFSLEEELEGAGN
+422 GFSLEQELDSAGSS
-435 NTAPNPALEISRL
+435 APPNLSLEVSRL

-467 LRQELEEER
+467 LRQELEDER
-476 RQRERIQGTYN
+476 RQRERLQSTYN
-487 DTFEKHQ
+487 ETFEKHQ
-494 LAEAQISALIES
+494 LAEAQVSALIGGG
-506 SGEKLVEIVDEA
+506 GEKSVGFVNMLIP
-518 IRLGLG
+518 LGLERV
-524 GMLTQDYYHSQ
+524 LTQEYYFSE
-535 VLASLRI
+535 VLANLKI
-542 QVAQKTQELESE
+542 QVAQMTHELQAE
-554 KRRLQEVQ
+554 KRKLTEVQ

-578 LSAVAKDSAEALEE
+578 LSAVAKDSVTALEE
-592 LKSTDQLISGSIRE
+592 LKSTDQLISASVRE

-612 QQLKNLG
+612 LQIRNLSA
-619 TDLEEQR
+619 DLENRQS
-626 TSLINALLE
+626 SLINALLE
-635 KDKLRKDL
+635 KDKLRKEL

-648 ARQDGAEPT
+648 GRQDGAESS
-657 EIVQKLQDKVEKLRV
+657 EVSQKREDKIEKLRA
-672 RLKERTSV
+672 RLKER
-680 SELCQSSISNQIEA
+680 QS
-694 RVVKM
+694 
-699 PAVPLGAILYDSNP
+699 
-713 NFRIKVPS
+713 
-721 YHSHVDLPA
+721 
-730 QLGVSEIS
+730 
-738 QKSWWKRQLEKSEQ
+738 QLEKSEQ
-752 DKYDLQRKLK
+752 EKYDLQRKLK

-771 AQKVHFQS
+771 AQ
-779 PETSMIHDRLF
+779 
-790 VFVFLLEHCCHL
+790 
-802 CAVMSLGGTEADSCT
+802 

-852 LQRRSEVPKSWL
+852 LQRRNEVPKSWL
-864 GKQRQMVNGK
+864 GKQRQMVNGTKLASERYGHEC

>member
-1 MAYSESAQA
+1 MPYSESAQA

-28 SDFLDGHLL
+28 NDYLDGILL
-37 SQVLQHLDPTF
+37 SQVLQDLDPSF
-48 DSNNSEG
+48 DANTSEG
-55 ELYDVY
+55 PLYNVY
-61 RGIVK
+61 KGIHR

-76 GQAKLADIRPSV
+76 GKVKSADIRPRAR
-88 KEARPEAISKF
+88 EAQPEAIAQVPIIMTDTVVLFRPMDPLIRKF
-99 CPQLLAVLFA
+99 TQLIAVLFA

-121 IRITEDIKDMT
+121 MRITKDISDKSV
-132 ILMQLQR
+132 LMQLQR
-139 VTQDMKAVMEE
+139 ITQDMKQAMEE
-150 AEAQDLEEA
+150 ADAADLDDTSDATHE
-159 SEVGHESHNADL
+159 GHDADL
-171 AMEADNIRLRSDLD
+171 AMEADNIRLRSELD
-185 KKGKL
+185 KRGKL

-205 DDLKEEVV
+205 DDLKDEVV
-213 RKGRELEAFRSAQ
+213 AKGRELEAFHSAQ

-253 QAEDDRITKERL
+253 QAEDDRIAKERL
-265 MSEVS
+265 QSEVS
-270 ALKVKTQKL
+270 ALKAKTQKL
-279 ETLDDEVKELR
+279 EALDDEVKELR

-369 AQRRALHDDTQQLRA
+369 AQRRALHDDTMQLRA
-384 RLTTLDAQRLSD
+384 RLQSLDAQRLSD
-396 ERWIAELQEQINS
+396 ERLISELQEQIATGAGS
-409 GPQVALSPDAGTA
+409 SAMSPDAASA
-422 GFSLEEELEGAGN
+422 GFSLEQELDSAGSS
-435 NTAPNPALEISRL
+435 APPNLSLEVSRL

-467 LRQELEEER
+467 LRQELEDER
-476 RQRERIQGTYN
+476 RQRERLQSTYN
-487 DTFEKHQ
+487 ETFEKHQ
-494 LAEAQISALIES
+494 LAEAQVSALIGGG
-506 SGEKLVEIVDEA
+506 GENE
-518 IRLGLG
+518 
-524 GMLTQDYYHSQ
+524 
-535 VLASLRI
+535 VLANLKI
-542 QVAQKTQELESE
+542 QVAQMTHELQAE
-554 KRRLQEVQ
+554 KRKLTEVQ

-578 LSAVAKDSAEALEE
+578 LSAVAKDSVTALEE
-592 LKSTDQLISGSIRE
+592 LKSTDQLISASVRE

-612 QQLKNLG
+612 LQIRNLG
-619 TDLEEQR
+619 ADLENRQS
-626 TSLINALLE
+626 SLINALLE
-635 KDKLRKDL
+635 KDKLRKEL

-648 ARQDGAEPT
+648 GRQDGAESS
-657 EIVQKLQDKVEKLRV
+657 EVSQKREDKIEKLRA
-672 RLKERTSV
+672 RLKER
-680 SELCQSSISNQIEA
+680 QS
-694 RVVKM
+694 
-699 PAVPLGAILYDSNP
+699 
-713 NFRIKVPS
+713 
-721 YHSHVDLPA
+721 
-730 QLGVSEIS
+730 
-738 QKSWWKRQLEKSEQ
+738 QLEKSEQ
-752 DKYDLQRKLK
+752 EKYDLQRKLK

-771 AQKVHFQS
+771 AQ
-779 PETSMIHDRLF
+779 
-790 VFVFLLEHCCHL
+790 
-802 CAVMSLGGTEADSCT
+802 

-852 LQRRSEVPKSWL
+852 LQRRNEVPKSWL
-864 GKQRQMVNGK
+864 GKQRQMVNGTKLASERYGHEC

>member
-1 MAYSESAQA
+1 MPYSESAQA

-21 DKKADSI
+21 DKKATSV
-28 SDFLDGHLL
+28 SDFYDGHLL
-37 SQVLQHLDPTF
+37 SQVLQDLDPSFETN
-48 DSNNSEG
+48 SSEG
-55 ELYDVY
+55 KLYDVY
-61 RGIVK
+61 KGINR
-66 LVYRECPGLV
+66 LVYRECPGLIR
-76 GQAKLADIRPSV
+76 QAKLADIRPRAR
-88 KEARPEAISKF
+88 EAQPEAISQVGSGCHQFKSSGQGTGTRLTWTIY
-99 CPQLLAVLFA
+99 QLLAVLFA

-121 IRITEDIKDMT
+121 MRITADISDKT
-132 ILMQLQR
+132 NLFQLQR
-139 VTQDMKAVMEE
+139 ITQDMKTAMDE
-150 AEAQDLEEA
+150 ADAADLEEVSDA
-159 SEVGHESHNADL
+159 GPEAHDVDL
-171 AMEADNIRLRSDLD
+171 AMEADNIRLRSDLE
-185 KKGKL
+185 KKTRL

-205 DDLKEEVV
+205 DDLKEDVV
-213 RKGRELEAFRSAQ
+213 RKDRELEAFHSAQ

-265 MSEVS
+265 ASEVS
-270 ALKVKTQKL
+270 ALKAKTQKL

-327 EQMQRDLIEYE
+327 EQMQRDLIAYE
-338 KVLKRNQALEQTNEQ
+338 KVLKRNETLEATNDQ
-353 YASKLRDYEL
+353 YAEKLRSYEL

-369 AQRRALHDDTQQLRA
+369 TQRRALHDDVVQLRD
-384 RLTTLDAQRLSD
+384 RLATLDAQRLSD
-396 ERWIAELQEQINS
+396 ERLIADLQEQINS
-409 GPQVALSPDAGTA
+409 GSQTALSPDAGTT
-422 GFSLEEELEGAGN
+422 GFSLEQELEGAGSS
-435 NTAPNPALEISRL
+435 APPNLALEVSRL
-448 KAENNLLRSG
+448 KAENTLLRNG

-487 DTFEKHQ
+487 ETFEKHQ

-506 SGEKLVEIVDEA
+506 GGEKLVYLVNSAME
-518 IRLGLG
+518 RGLTRV
-524 GMLTQDYYHSQ
+524 LTQDYYYSE
-535 VLASLRI
+535 VLANLRI
-542 QVAQKTQELESE
+542 QLAQKTRDLESE
-554 KRRLQEVQ
+554 KRKLGETQ

-573 SARTD
+573 CARTD
-578 LSAVAKDSAEALEE
+578 LSAVAKDSVQALEE
-592 LKSTDQLISGSIRE
+592 LKSTDQLISASVRE

-619 TDLEEQR
+619 TDLEQQR
-626 TSLINALLE
+626 TSLISALLE

-643 DEAKE
+643 DETKE
-648 ARQDGAEPT
+648 GRQDGAEPT
-657 EIVQKLQDKVEKLRV
+657 EAVQKLQDKVEKLRV
-672 RLKERTSV
+672 RLKER
-680 SELCQSSISNQIEA
+680 QS
-694 RVVKM
+694 
-699 PAVPLGAILYDSNP
+699 
-713 NFRIKVPS
+713 
-721 YHSHVDLPA
+721 
-730 QLGVSEIS
+730 
-738 QKSWWKRQLEKSEQ
+738 QLEKSEQ

-771 AQKVHFQS
+771 AQ
-779 PETSMIHDRLF
+779 
-790 VFVFLLEHCCHL
+790 
-802 CAVMSLGGTEADSCT
+802 

-852 LQRRSEVPKSWL
+852 LQRRNEAPKSWL
-864 GKQRQMVNGK
+864 GKQRQMVNGEHPICSKFFMWLLTCLH

>member
-1 MAYSESAQA
+1 MPYSEGAQA

-37 SQVLQHLDPTF
+37 SQVLQDLDPSF
-48 DSNNSEG
+48 DSNTSEG

-61 RGIVK
+61 KGITR
-66 LVYRECPGLV
+66 LVYRECPGLIR
-76 GQAKLADIRPSV
+76 QTKLADIRPRAR
-88 KEARPEAISKF
+88 EAQPEAISKV
-99 CPQLLAVLFA
+99 CSHPCPHPGQSRRRGRERTARLTRCVPQLLAVLFA

-121 IRITEDIKDMT
+121 MRITRDITDKT
-132 ILMQLQR
+132 NLMQLQR
-139 VTQDMKAVMEE
+139 VTQDMKAAMDE

-159 SEVGHESHNADL
+159 SEVGHESHDADL

-213 RKGRELEAFRSAQ
+213 RKGRELEAFHSAQ

-384 RLTTLDAQRLSD
+384 RLATLDAQRLSD
-396 ERWIAELQEQINS
+396 ERLISELQEQINS
-409 GPQVALSPDAGTA
+409 GSQPALSPDAGTA
-422 GFSLEEELEGAGN
+422 GFSLEEELEGAGGS
-435 NTAPNPALEISRL
+435 TAPNPALEISRL

-518 IRLGLG
+518 MRLGLDRV
-524 GMLTQDYYHSQ
+524 LTQDYYHSE
-535 VLASLRI
+535 VLANLRI
-542 QVAQKTQELESE
+542 QIAQKTHELESE
-554 KRRLQEVQ
+554 KRRLNEVQ

-578 LSAVAKDSAEALEE
+578 LSAVAKDSVEALEE

-626 TSLINALLE
+626 SSLINALLE

-648 ARQDGAEPT
+648 GRQDGAEPT
-657 EIVQKLQDKVEKLRV
+657 EVVQKLQDKVEKLRV

-680 SELCQSSISNQIEA
+680 SRLRKSFIPRRIEVGA
-694 RVVKM
+694 PEM
-699 PAVPLGAILYDSNP
+699 PAVPSGAILYDSNP
-713 NFRIKVPS
+713 NF
-721 YHSHVDLPA
+721 
-730 QLGVSEIS
+730 
-738 QKSWWKRQLEKSEQ
+738 RQLEKSEQ

-771 AQKVHFQS
+771 AQK
-779 PETSMIHDRLF
+779 
-790 VFVFLLEHCCHL
+790 
-802 CAVMSLGGTEADSCT
+802 SLGNREVQELTVCE

-852 LQRRSEVPKSWL
+852 LQRRNEVPKSWL
-864 GKQRQMVNGK
+864 GKQRQMVNATPRR

>member
-88 KEARPEAISKF
+88 KEARPEAISK
-99 CPQLLAVLFA
+99 LLAVLFA

-506 SGEKLVEIVDEA
+506 SGEN
-518 IRLGLG
+518 
-524 GMLTQDYYHSQ
+524 Q

-672 RLKERTSV
+672 RLKERTS
-680 SELCQSSISNQIEA
+680 
-694 RVVKM
+694 
-699 PAVPLGAILYDSNP
+699 
-713 NFRIKVPS
+713 
-721 YHSHVDLPA
+721 
-730 QLGVSEIS
+730 
-738 QKSWWKRQLEKSEQ
+738 QLEKSEQ

-771 AQKVHFQS
+771 AQ
-779 PETSMIHDRLF
+779 
-790 VFVFLLEHCCHL
+790 
-802 CAVMSLGGTEADSCT
+802 

-864 GKQRQMVNGK
+864 GKQRQMVNATPRR

>member
-1 MAYSESAQA
+1 MPYSGSAQA

-21 DKKADSI
+21 DGQADSI

-37 SQVLQHLDPTF
+37 SKVLQALDPSF
-48 DSNNSEG
+48 DSNTTEG

-61 RGIVK
+61 KGIQR
-66 LVYRECPGLV
+66 LVYRECPGLI
-76 GQAKLADIRPSV
+76 GQTKLADIRPRAR
-88 KEARPEAISKF
+88 EAQPEAISKVCNYP
-99 CPQLLAVLFA
+99 CPAQLPLFRRRERKSKLTQSSTQLLAVLFA
-109 IAMLGSNNERYV
+109 VAMLGSNNERWV
-121 IRITEDIKDMT
+121 TRITQDISDKT
-132 ILMQLQR
+132 VLMQLQR
-139 VTQDMKAVMEE
+139 VTQDMSTAIND
-150 AEAQDLEEA
+150 AEAADVEEI
-159 SEVGHESHNADL
+159 SEIGNESHDVDL

-213 RKGRELEAFRSAQ
+213 RKGRELEAFHDAQ

-253 QAEDDRITKERL
+253 QAEDDRIAKERL
-265 MSEVS
+265 TSEVS
-270 ALKVKTQKL
+270 ALKAKTQKL

-369 AQRRALHDDTQQLRA
+369 AQRRALHDDTMQLRA
-384 RLTTLDAQRLSD
+384 RLATLDAQRLSD
-396 ERWIAELQEQINS
+396 EHLISELQEQINS
-409 GPQVALSPDAGTA
+409 GTPGALSPDAGTA
-422 GFSLEEELEGAGN
+422 GFSLEQELEGVSSA
-435 NTAPNPALEISRL
+435 APPNLSLEVSRL
-448 KAENNLLRSG
+448 KAENNLLRNG
-458 MGSASENAR
+458 MGSGPENTR

-494 LAEAQISALIES
+494 IAEAQISALIES
-506 SGEKLVEIVDEA
+506 SGEKLVEIVDTA
-518 IRLGLG
+518 MQLGVG
-524 GMLTQDYYHSQ
+524 KVLTQEFHHSE
-535 VLASLRI
+535 VLANLRI
-542 QVAQKTQELESE
+542 QLAQKAHELESE
-554 KRRLQEVQ
+554 RRKNSEIQ
-562 AQLADKDRELL
+562 AQLSDKDRELL

-578 LSAVAKDSAEALEE
+578 LSAVAKDSVDALEE

-626 TSLINALLE
+626 SSLINALLE

-643 DEAKE
+643 DEAK
-648 ARQDGAEPT
+648 DGSSAEPT
-657 EIVQKLQDKVEKLRV
+657 EAAQKLQEKVDKLRV
-672 RLKERTSV
+672 RLKERQSV
-680 SELCQSSISNQIEA
+680 SSLRSLANALALQHRNAEGGVPQTPGTPSG
-694 RVVKM
+694 
-699 PAVPLGAILYDSNP
+699 AVLYDSRP
-713 NFRIKVPS
+713 NARILVPTC
-721 YHSHVDLPA
+721 HPHLDLP
-730 QLGVSEIS
+730 S
-738 QKSWWKRQLEKSEQ
+738 QAPKSPLSLIPRQLEKSEQ

-771 AQKVHFQS
+771 AQ
-779 PETSMIHDRLF
+779 
-790 VFVFLLEHCCHL
+790 
-802 CAVMSLGGTEADSCT
+802 

-852 LQRRSEVPKSWL
+852 LQRRNEAPKSWL
-864 GKQRQMVNGK
+864 GKQRQMVNG

>member
-1 MAYSESAQA
+1 MPYSESAQA

-48 DSNNSEG
+48 DANPTEG

-76 GQAKLADIRPSV
+76 GQAKLADIRPSAR
-88 KEARPEAISKF
+88 EARPEAISKVQTQRRLRGRTVRLTK
-99 CPQLLAVLFA
+99 CGSQLLAVLFA
-109 IAMLGSNNERYV
+109 VAMLGSSNERYV
-121 IRITEDIKDMT
+121 MRITEDIKDMT

-213 RKGRELEAFRSAQ
+213 RKGRELEAFHSAQ

-270 ALKVKTQKL
+270 ALKVKAQKL

-369 AQRRALHDDTQQLRA
+369 AQRRALHDDAQQLRD
-384 RLTTLDAQRLSD
+384 RLATLDAQRLSD

-435 NTAPNPALEISRL
+435 SVAPNPALEISRL

-506 SGEKLVEIVDEA
+506 SGEN
-518 IRLGLG
+518 
-524 GMLTQDYYHSQ
+524 Q
-535 VLASLRI
+535 VLANLRI
-542 QVAQKTQELESE
+542 QIAQKTQELESE
-554 KRRLQEVQ
+554 KRRLKEVQ
-562 AQLADKDRELL
+562 AQLSDKDRELL

-592 LKSTDQLISGSIRE
+592 LKSTDQLISASIRE

-612 QQLKNLG
+612 QQLKNFA

-643 DEAKE
+643 DEARE
-648 ARQDGAEPT
+648 ARQDGTEPV
-657 EIVQKLQDKVEKLRV
+657 EVVQKLQDKVEKLRG
-672 RLKERTSV
+672 RLKERTS
-680 SELCQSSISNQIEA
+680 
-694 RVVKM
+694 
-699 PAVPLGAILYDSNP
+699 
-713 NFRIKVPS
+713 
-721 YHSHVDLPA
+721 
-730 QLGVSEIS
+730 
-738 QKSWWKRQLEKSEQ
+738 QLEKSEQ

-771 AQKVHFQS
+771 AQ
-779 PETSMIHDRLF
+779 
-790 VFVFLLEHCCHL
+790 
-802 CAVMSLGGTEADSCT
+802 

-852 LQRRSEVPKSWL
+852 LQRRNEAPKSWL
-864 GKQRQMVNGK
+864 GKQRQMVNGKYLLLRLFEDIWGLMGGKCSYS

>member
-1 MAYSESAQA
+1 MPYSESAQA

-28 SDFLDGHLL
+28 NDYLDGILL
-37 SQVLQHLDPTF
+37 SQVLQDLDPSF
-48 DSNNSEG
+48 DANTSEG
-55 ELYDVY
+55 PLYNVY
-61 RGIVK
+61 KGIHR

-76 GQAKLADIRPSV
+76 GKVKSADIRPRAR
-88 KEARPEAISKF
+88 EAQPEAIAQVPIIMTDTVVLFRPMDPLIRKF
-99 CPQLLAVLFA
+99 TQLIAVLFA

-121 IRITEDIKDMT
+121 MRITKDISDKSV
-132 ILMQLQR
+132 LMQLQR
-139 VTQDMKAVMEE
+139 ITQDMKQAMEE
-150 AEAQDLEEA
+150 ADAADLDDTSDATHE
-159 SEVGHESHNADL
+159 GHDADL
-171 AMEADNIRLRSDLD
+171 AMEADNIRLRSELD
-185 KKGKL
+185 KRGKL

-205 DDLKEEVV
+205 DDLKDEVV
-213 RKGRELEAFRSAQ
+213 AKGRELEAFHSAQ

-253 QAEDDRITKERL
+253 QAEDDRIAKERL
-265 MSEVS
+265 QSEVS
-270 ALKVKTQKL
+270 ALKAKTQKL
-279 ETLDDEVKELR
+279 EALDDEVKELR

-369 AQRRALHDDTQQLRA
+369 AQRRALHDDTMQLRA
-384 RLTTLDAQRLSD
+384 RLQSLDAQRLSD
-396 ERWIAELQEQINS
+396 ERLISELQEQIATGAGS
-409 GPQVALSPDAGTA
+409 SAMSPDAASA
-422 GFSLEEELEGAGN
+422 GFSLEQELDSAGSS
-435 NTAPNPALEISRL
+435 APPNLSLEVSRL

-467 LRQELEEER
+467 LRQELEDER
-476 RQRERIQGTYN
+476 RQRERLQSTYN
-487 DTFEKHQ
+487 ETFEKHQ
-494 LAEAQISALIES
+494 LAEAQVSALIGGG
-506 SGEKLVEIVDEA
+506 GENE
-518 IRLGLG
+518 
-524 GMLTQDYYHSQ
+524 
-535 VLASLRI
+535 VLANLKI
-542 QVAQKTQELESE
+542 QVAQMTHELQAE
-554 KRRLQEVQ
+554 KSKLTEVQ

-578 LSAVAKDSAEALEE
+578 LSAVAKDSVTALEE
-592 LKSTDQLISGSIRE
+592 LKSTDQLISASVRE

-612 QQLKNLG
+612 LQIRNLSA
-619 TDLEEQR
+619 DLENRQS
-626 TSLINALLE
+626 SLINALLE
-635 KDKLRKDL
+635 KDKLRKEL

-648 ARQDGAEPT
+648 GRQDGAESS
-657 EIVQKLQDKVEKLRV
+657 EVSQRREDKIEKLRA
-672 RLKERTSV
+672 RLKER
-680 SELCQSSISNQIEA
+680 QS
-694 RVVKM
+694 
-699 PAVPLGAILYDSNP
+699 
-713 NFRIKVPS
+713 
-721 YHSHVDLPA
+721 
-730 QLGVSEIS
+730 
-738 QKSWWKRQLEKSEQ
+738 QLEKSEQ
-752 DKYDLQRKLK
+752 EKYDLQRKLK

-771 AQKVHFQS
+771 AQ
-779 PETSMIHDRLF
+779 
-790 VFVFLLEHCCHL
+790 
-802 CAVMSLGGTEADSCT
+802 

-852 LQRRSEVPKSWL
+852 LQRRNEVPKSWL
-864 GKQRQMVNGK
+864 GKQRQMVNATPRR

>member
-1 MAYSESAQA
+1 MPYSESAQA

-28 SDFLDGHLL
+28 NDYLDGILL
-37 SQVLQHLDPTF
+37 SQVLQDLDPSF
-48 DSNNSEG
+48 DANTSEG
-55 ELYDVY
+55 PLYNVY
-61 RGIVK
+61 KGIHR

-76 GQAKLADIRPSV
+76 GKVKSADIRPRAR
-88 KEARPEAISKF
+88 EAQPEAIA
-99 CPQLLAVLFA
+99 QLIAVLFA

-121 IRITEDIKDMT
+121 MRITKDISDKSV
-132 ILMQLQR
+132 LMQLQR
-139 VTQDMKAVMEE
+139 ITQDMKQAMEE
-150 AEAQDLEEA
+150 ADAADLDDTSDATHE
-159 SEVGHESHNADL
+159 GHDADL
-171 AMEADNIRLRSDLD
+171 AMEADNIRLRSELD
-185 KKGKL
+185 KRGKL

-205 DDLKEEVV
+205 DDLKDEVV
-213 RKGRELEAFRSAQ
+213 AKGRELEAFHSAQ

-253 QAEDDRITKERL
+253 QAEDDRIAKERL
-265 MSEVS
+265 QSEVS
-270 ALKVKTQKL
+270 ALKAKTQKL
-279 ETLDDEVKELR
+279 EALDDEVKELR

-369 AQRRALHDDTQQLRA
+369 AQRRALHDDTMQLRA
-384 RLTTLDAQRLSD
+384 RLQSLDAQRLSD
-396 ERWIAELQEQINS
+396 ERLISELQEQIATGAGS
-409 GPQVALSPDAGTA
+409 SAMSPDAASA
-422 GFSLEEELEGAGN
+422 GFSLEQELDSAGSS
-435 NTAPNPALEISRL
+435 APPNLSLEVSRL

-467 LRQELEEER
+467 LRQELEDER
-476 RQRERIQGTYN
+476 RQRERLQSTYN
-487 DTFEKHQ
+487 ETFEKHQ
-494 LAEAQISALIES
+494 LAEAQVSALIGGG
-506 SGEKLVEIVDEA
+506 GENE
-518 IRLGLG
+518 
-524 GMLTQDYYHSQ
+524 
-535 VLASLRI
+535 VLANLKI
-542 QVAQKTQELESE
+542 QVAQMTHELQAE
-554 KRRLQEVQ
+554 KRKLTEVQ

-578 LSAVAKDSAEALEE
+578 LSAVAKDSVTALEE
-592 LKSTDQLISGSIRE
+592 LKSTDQLISASVRE

-612 QQLKNLG
+612 LQIRNLSA
-619 TDLEEQR
+619 DLENRQS
-626 TSLINALLE
+626 SLINALLE
-635 KDKLRKDL
+635 KDKLRKEL

-648 ARQDGAEPT
+648 GRQDGAESS
-657 EIVQKLQDKVEKLRV
+657 EVSQKREDKIEKLRA
-672 RLKERTSV
+672 RLKER
-680 SELCQSSISNQIEA
+680 QS
-694 RVVKM
+694 
-699 PAVPLGAILYDSNP
+699 
-713 NFRIKVPS
+713 
-721 YHSHVDLPA
+721 
-730 QLGVSEIS
+730 
-738 QKSWWKRQLEKSEQ
+738 QLEKSEQ
-752 DKYDLQRKLK
+752 EKYDLQRKLK

-771 AQKVHFQS
+771 AQ
-779 PETSMIHDRLF
+779 
-790 VFVFLLEHCCHL
+790 
-802 CAVMSLGGTEADSCT
+802 

-852 LQRRSEVPKSWL
+852 LQRRNEVPKSWL
-864 GKQRQMVNGK
+864 GKQRQMVNGTKLASERYGHEC

>member
-1 MAYSESAQA
+1 MPYSESAQA

-28 SDFLDGHLL
+28 NDYLDGILL
-37 SQVLQHLDPTF
+37 SQVLQDLDPSF
-48 DSNNSEG
+48 DANTSEG
-55 ELYDVY
+55 PLYNVY
-61 RGIVK
+61 KGIHR

-76 GQAKLADIRPSV
+76 GKVKSADIRPRAR
-88 KEARPEAISKF
+88 EAQPEAIAQVPIIMTDTVVLFRPMDPLIRKF
-99 CPQLLAVLFA
+99 TQLIAVLFA

-121 IRITEDIKDMT
+121 MRITKDISDKSV
-132 ILMQLQR
+132 LMQLQR
-139 VTQDMKAVMEE
+139 ITQDMKQAMEE
-150 AEAQDLEEA
+150 ADAADLDDTSDATHE
-159 SEVGHESHNADL
+159 GHDADL
-171 AMEADNIRLRSDLD
+171 AMEADNIRLRSELD
-185 KKGKL
+185 KRGKL

-205 DDLKEEVV
+205 DDLKDEVV
-213 RKGRELEAFRSAQ
+213 AKGRELEAFHSAQ

-253 QAEDDRITKERL
+253 QAEDDRIAKERL
-265 MSEVS
+265 QSEVS
-270 ALKVKTQKL
+270 ALKAKTQKL
-279 ETLDDEVKELR
+279 EALDDEVKELR

-369 AQRRALHDDTQQLRA
+369 AQRRALHDDTMQLRA
-384 RLTTLDAQRLSD
+384 RLQSLDAQRLSD
-396 ERWIAELQEQINS
+396 ERLISELQEQIATGAGS
-409 GPQVALSPDAGTA
+409 SAMSPDAASA
-422 GFSLEEELEGAGN
+422 GFSLEQELDSAGSS
-435 NTAPNPALEISRL
+435 APPNLSLEVSRL

-467 LRQELEEER
+467 LRQELEDER
-476 RQRERIQGTYN
+476 RQRERLQSTYN
-487 DTFEKHQ
+487 ETFEKHQ
-494 LAEAQISALIES
+494 LAEAQVSALIGGG
-506 SGEKLVEIVDEA
+506 GENE
-518 IRLGLG
+518 
-524 GMLTQDYYHSQ
+524 
-535 VLASLRI
+535 VLANLKI
-542 QVAQKTQELESE
+542 QVAQMTHELQAE
-554 KRRLQEVQ
+554 KRKLTEVQ

-578 LSAVAKDSAEALEE
+578 LSAVAKDSVTALED
-592 LKSTDQLISGSIRE
+592 LKSTDQLISASVRE

-612 QQLKNLG
+612 LQIRNLSA
-619 TDLEEQR
+619 DLENRQS
-626 TSLINALLE
+626 SLINALLE
-635 KDKLRKDL
+635 KDKLRKEL

-648 ARQDGAEPT
+648 GRQDGAESS
-657 EIVQKLQDKVEKLRV
+657 EVSQKREDKIEKLRA
-672 RLKERTSV
+672 RLKER
-680 SELCQSSISNQIEA
+680 QS
-694 RVVKM
+694 
-699 PAVPLGAILYDSNP
+699 
-713 NFRIKVPS
+713 
-721 YHSHVDLPA
+721 
-730 QLGVSEIS
+730 
-738 QKSWWKRQLEKSEQ
+738 QLEKSEQ
-752 DKYDLQRKLK
+752 EKYDLQRKLK

-771 AQKVHFQS
+771 AQ
-779 PETSMIHDRLF
+779 
-790 VFVFLLEHCCHL
+790 
-802 CAVMSLGGTEADSCT
+802 

-852 LQRRSEVPKSWL
+852 LQRRNEVPKSWL
-864 GKQRQMVNGK
+864 GKQRQMVNATPRR

>member
-1 MAYSESAQA
+1 MPYSESAQA

-28 SDFLDGHLL
+28 NDYLDGILL
-37 SQVLQHLDPTF
+37 SQVLQDLDPSF
-48 DSNNSEG
+48 DANTSEG
-55 ELYDVY
+55 PLYNVY
-61 RGIVK
+61 KGIHR

-76 GQAKLADIRPSV
+76 GKVKSADIRPRAR
-88 KEARPEAISKF
+88 EAQPEAIA
-99 CPQLLAVLFA
+99 QLIAVLFA

-121 IRITEDIKDMT
+121 MRITKDISDKSV
-132 ILMQLQR
+132 LMQLQR
-139 VTQDMKAVMEE
+139 ITQDMKQAMEE
-150 AEAQDLEEA
+150 ADAADLDDTSDATHE
-159 SEVGHESHNADL
+159 GHDADL
-171 AMEADNIRLRSDLD
+171 AMEADNIRLRSELD
-185 KKGKL
+185 KRGKL

-205 DDLKEEVV
+205 DDLKDEVV
-213 RKGRELEAFRSAQ
+213 AKGRELEAFHSAQ

-253 QAEDDRITKERL
+253 QAEDDRIAKERL
-265 MSEVS
+265 QSEVS
-270 ALKVKTQKL
+270 ALKAKTQKL
-279 ETLDDEVKELR
+279 EALDDEVKELR

-369 AQRRALHDDTQQLRA
+369 AQRRALHDDTMQLRA
-384 RLTTLDAQRLSD
+384 RLQSLDAQRLSD
-396 ERWIAELQEQINS
+396 ERLISELQEQIATGAGS
-409 GPQVALSPDAGTA
+409 SAMSPDAASA
-422 GFSLEEELEGAGN
+422 GFSLEQELDSAGSS
-435 NTAPNPALEISRL
+435 APPNLSLEVSRL

-467 LRQELEEER
+467 LRQELEDER
-476 RQRERIQGTYN
+476 RQRERLQSTYN
-487 DTFEKHQ
+487 ETFEKHQ
-494 LAEAQISALIES
+494 LAEAQVSALIGGG
-506 SGEKLVEIVDEA
+506 GENE
-518 IRLGLG
+518 
-524 GMLTQDYYHSQ
+524 
-535 VLASLRI
+535 VLANLKI
-542 QVAQKTQELESE
+542 QVAQMTHELQAE
-554 KRRLQEVQ
+554 KSKLTEVQ

-578 LSAVAKDSAEALEE
+578 LSAVAKDSVTALEE
-592 LKSTDQLISGSIRE
+592 LKSTDQLISASVRE

-612 QQLKNLG
+612 LQIRNLSA
-619 TDLEEQR
+619 DLENRQS
-626 TSLINALLE
+626 SLINALLE
-635 KDKLRKDL
+635 KDKLRKEL

-648 ARQDGAEPT
+648 GRQDGAESS
-657 EIVQKLQDKVEKLRV
+657 EVSQRREDKIEKLRA
-672 RLKERTSV
+672 RLKER
-680 SELCQSSISNQIEA
+680 QS
-694 RVVKM
+694 
-699 PAVPLGAILYDSNP
+699 
-713 NFRIKVPS
+713 
-721 YHSHVDLPA
+721 
-730 QLGVSEIS
+730 
-738 QKSWWKRQLEKSEQ
+738 QLEKSEQ
-752 DKYDLQRKLK
+752 EKYDLQRKLK

-771 AQKVHFQS
+771 AQ
-779 PETSMIHDRLF
+779 
-790 VFVFLLEHCCHL
+790 
-802 CAVMSLGGTEADSCT
+802 

-852 LQRRSEVPKSWL
+852 LQRRNEVPKSWL
-864 GKQRQMVNGK
+864 GKQRQMVNATPRR

>member
-1 MAYSESAQA
+1 MPYSESAQA

-28 SDFLDGHLL
+28 ADFLDGHLL
-37 SQVLQHLDPTF
+37 SQVLQDLDPSF
-48 DSNNSEG
+48 DSNTSEG

-61 RGIVK
+61 KGITR
-66 LVYRECPGLV
+66 LVYRECPGLIR
-76 GQAKLADIRPSV
+76 QTKLADIRPRAR
-88 KEARPEAISKF
+88 EAQPEAISK
-99 CPQLLAVLFA
+99 LLAVLFA
-109 IAMLGSNNERYV
+109 IAMLGSNNARYV
-121 IRITEDIKDMT
+121 TRITQDITDKT
-132 ILMQLQR
+132 NLMQLQR
-139 VTQDMKAVMEE
+139 VTQEMKVAIDE

-159 SEVGHESHNADL
+159 SEPGHESHDADL

-213 RKGRELEAFRSAQ
+213 RKGRELEAFHSAQ

-265 MSEVS
+265 TSEVS
-270 ALKVKTQKL
+270 ALKAKTQKL

-384 RLTTLDAQRLSD
+384 RLATLDAQRLSD
-396 ERWIAELQEQINS
+396 ERLIADLQEQINS
-409 GPQVALSPDAGTA
+409 GSQAALSPDAGTA
-422 GFSLEEELEGAGN
+422 GFSLEEELEGAGGS
-435 NTAPNPALEISRL
+435 TAPNPALEISRL

-476 RQRERIQGTYN
+476 KQRERIQKTYN
-487 DTFEKHQ
+487 ETFEKQQ
-494 LAEAQISALIES
+494 LAEAQVSALIES
-506 SGEKLVEIVDEA
+506 SGENEV
-518 IRLGLG
+518 LGN
-524 GMLTQDYYHSQ
+524 
-535 VLASLRI
+535 LRVQI
-542 QVAQKTQELESE
+542 DQKTLELERE
-554 KRRLQEVQ
+554 RRRLNEVQ

-578 LSAVAKDSAEALEE
+578 LSAVAKDSVEALEE

-606 ELEAAR
+606 ELDAAR

-626 TSLINALLE
+626 SSLINALLE

-643 DEAKE
+643 DEARE
-648 ARQDGAEPT
+648 ARQDGTEPAEL
-657 EIVQKLQDKVEKLRV
+657 VQKLQDKIEKLRV
-672 RLKERTSV
+672 RLKERTS
-680 SELCQSSISNQIEA
+680 
-694 RVVKM
+694 
-699 PAVPLGAILYDSNP
+699 
-713 NFRIKVPS
+713 
-721 YHSHVDLPA
+721 
-730 QLGVSEIS
+730 
-738 QKSWWKRQLEKSEQ
+738 QLEKSEQ
-752 DKYDLQRKLK
+752 DKYEFQRKLK

-771 AQKVHFQS
+771 AQ
-779 PETSMIHDRLF
+779 
-790 VFVFLLEHCCHL
+790 
-802 CAVMSLGGTEADSCT
+802 

-852 LQRRSEVPKSWL
+852 LQRRSEMPKSWL
-864 GKQRQMVNGK
+864 GKQRQMVNATPRR

>member
-1 MAYSESAQA
+1 MPYSESAQA

-28 SDFLDGHLL
+28 NDYLDGILL
-37 SQVLQHLDPTF
+37 SQVLQDLDPSF
-48 DSNNSEG
+48 DANTSEG
-55 ELYDVY
+55 PLYNVY
-61 RGIVK
+61 KGIHR

-76 GQAKLADIRPSV
+76 GKVKSADIRPRAR
-88 KEARPEAISKF
+88 EAQPEAIAQVPIIMTDTVVLFRPMDSLIRKF
-99 CPQLLAVLFA
+99 TQLIAVLFA

-121 IRITEDIKDMT
+121 MRITKDISDKSV
-132 ILMQLQR
+132 LMQLQR
-139 VTQDMKAVMEE
+139 ITQDMKQAMEE
-150 AEAQDLEEA
+150 ADAADLDDTSDATHE
-159 SEVGHESHNADL
+159 GHDADL
-171 AMEADNIRLRSDLD
+171 AMEADNIRLRSELD
-185 KKGKL
+185 KRGKL

-205 DDLKEEVV
+205 DDLKDEVV
-213 RKGRELEAFRSAQ
+213 AKGRELEAFHSAQ

-253 QAEDDRITKERL
+253 QAEDDRIAKERL
-265 MSEVS
+265 QSEVS
-270 ALKVKTQKL
+270 ALKAKTQKL
-279 ETLDDEVKELR
+279 EALDDEVKELR

-369 AQRRALHDDTQQLRA
+369 AQRRALHDDTMQLRA
-384 RLTTLDAQRLSD
+384 RLQSLDAQRLSD
-396 ERWIAELQEQINS
+396 ERLISELQEQIATGAGS
-409 GPQVALSPDAGTA
+409 SAMSPDAASA
-422 GFSLEEELEGAGN
+422 GFSLEQELDSAGSS
-435 NTAPNPALEISRL
+435 APPNLSLEVSRL

-467 LRQELEEER
+467 LRQELEDER
-476 RQRERIQGTYN
+476 RQRERLQSTYN
-487 DTFEKHQ
+487 ETFEKHQ
-494 LAEAQISALIES
+494 LAEAQVSALIGGG
-506 SGEKLVEIVDEA
+506 GENE
-518 IRLGLG
+518 
-524 GMLTQDYYHSQ
+524 
-535 VLASLRI
+535 VLANLKI
-542 QVAQKTQELESE
+542 QVAQMTHELQAE
-554 KRRLQEVQ
+554 KRKLAEVQ

-578 LSAVAKDSAEALEE
+578 LSAVAKDSVTALEE
-592 LKSTDQLISGSIRE
+592 LKSTDQLISASVRE

-612 QQLKNLG
+612 LQIRNLSA
-619 TDLEEQR
+619 DLENRQS
-626 TSLINALLE
+626 SLINALLE
-635 KDKLRKDL
+635 KDKLRKEL

-648 ARQDGAEPT
+648 GRQDGAESS
-657 EIVQKLQDKVEKLRV
+657 EVSQKREDKIEKLRA
-672 RLKERTSV
+672 RLKER
-680 SELCQSSISNQIEA
+680 QS
-694 RVVKM
+694 
-699 PAVPLGAILYDSNP
+699 
-713 NFRIKVPS
+713 
-721 YHSHVDLPA
+721 
-730 QLGVSEIS
+730 
-738 QKSWWKRQLEKSEQ
+738 QLEKSEQ
-752 DKYDLQRKLK
+752 EKYDLQRKLK

-771 AQKVHFQS
+771 AQ
-779 PETSMIHDRLF
+779 
-790 VFVFLLEHCCHL
+790 
-802 CAVMSLGGTEADSCT
+802 

-852 LQRRSEVPKSWL
+852 LQRRNEVPKSWL
-864 GKQRQMVNGK
+864 GKQRQMVNATPRR

>member
-1 MAYSESAQA
+1 MPYSESAQA

-37 SQVLQHLDPTF
+37 SQVLQDLDPSF
-48 DSNNSEG
+48 DSNTSEG

-61 RGIVK
+61 KGITR
-66 LVYRECPGLV
+66 LVYRECPGLIR
-76 GQAKLADIRPSV
+76 QTKLADIRPRAR
-88 KEARPEAISKF
+88 EAQPEAISK
-99 CPQLLAVLFA
+99 LLAVLFA
-109 IAMLGSNNERYV
+109 IAMLGSNNARYV
-121 IRITEDIKDMT
+121 TRITQDITDKT
-132 ILMQLQR
+132 NLMQLQR
-139 VTQDMKAVMEE
+139 VTQEMKVAIDE

-159 SEVGHESHNADL
+159 SEPGHESHDADL

-213 RKGRELEAFRSAQ
+213 RKGRELEAFHSAQ

-265 MSEVS
+265 TSEVS
-270 ALKVKTQKL
+270 ALKAKTQKL

-384 RLTTLDAQRLSD
+384 RLATLDAQRLSD
-396 ERWIAELQEQINS
+396 ERLIADLQEQINS
-409 GPQVALSPDAGTA
+409 GSQAALSPDAGTA
-422 GFSLEEELEGAGN
+422 GFSLEEELEGAGGS
-435 NTAPNPALEISRL
+435 TAPNPALEISRL

-476 RQRERIQGTYN
+476 KQRERIQKTYN
-487 DTFEKHQ
+487 ETFEKQQ
-494 LAEAQISALIES
+494 LAEAQVSALIES
-506 SGEKLVEIVDEA
+506 SGENEV
-518 IRLGLG
+518 LGN
-524 GMLTQDYYHSQ
+524 
-535 VLASLRI
+535 LRVQI
-542 QVAQKTQELESE
+542 DQKTLELERE
-554 KRRLQEVQ
+554 RRRLNEVQ

-578 LSAVAKDSAEALEE
+578 LSAVAKDSVEALEE

-606 ELEAAR
+606 ELDAAR

-626 TSLINALLE
+626 SSLINALLE

-643 DEAKE
+643 DEARE
-648 ARQDGAEPT
+648 ARQDGTEPAEL
-657 EIVQKLQDKVEKLRV
+657 VQKLQDKIEKLRV
-672 RLKERTSV
+672 RLKERTS
-680 SELCQSSISNQIEA
+680 
-694 RVVKM
+694 
-699 PAVPLGAILYDSNP
+699 
-713 NFRIKVPS
+713 
-721 YHSHVDLPA
+721 
-730 QLGVSEIS
+730 
-738 QKSWWKRQLEKSEQ
+738 QLEKSEQ
-752 DKYDLQRKLK
+752 DKYEFQRKLK

-771 AQKVHFQS
+771 AQ
-779 PETSMIHDRLF
+779 
-790 VFVFLLEHCCHL
+790 
-802 CAVMSLGGTEADSCT
+802 

-852 LQRRSEVPKSWL
+852 LQRRSEMPKSWL
-864 GKQRQMVNGK
+864 GKQRQMVNATPRR

>member
-1 MAYSESAQA
+1 MPYSGSAQA

-21 DKKADSI
+21 DRQADSI

-37 SQVLQHLDPTF
+37 SKVLQALDPSF
-48 DSNNSEG
+48 DSNTTEG

-61 RGIVK
+61 KGIQR
-66 LVYRECPGLV
+66 LVYRECPGLI
-76 GQAKLADIRPSV
+76 GQTKLADIRPRAR
-88 KEARPEAISKF
+88 EAQPEAISK
-99 CPQLLAVLFA
+99 LIAVLFA
-109 IAMLGSNNERYV
+109 VAMLGSNNERWV
-121 IRITEDIKDMT
+121 TRITQDISDKT
-132 ILMQLQR
+132 VLMQLQR
-139 VTQDMKAVMEE
+139 VTQDMSTAIND
-150 AEAQDLEEA
+150 AEAADVEET
-159 SEVGHESHNADL
+159 SELGNESHDVDL

-213 RKGRELEAFRSAQ
+213 RKGRELEAFHDAQ

-253 QAEDDRITKERL
+253 QAEDDRIAKERL
-265 MSEVS
+265 TSEVS
-270 ALKVKTQKL
+270 ALKAKTQKL

-369 AQRRALHDDTQQLRA
+369 AQRRALHDDTMQLRA
-384 RLTTLDAQRLSD
+384 RLATLDAQRLSD
-396 ERWIAELQEQINS
+396 EHLISELQEQINS
-409 GPQVALSPDAGTA
+409 GSPGALSPDAGTA
-422 GFSLEEELEGAGN
+422 GFSLEQELEGVSSA
-435 NTAPNPALEISRL
+435 APPNLGLEVSRL

-458 MGSASENAR
+458 MGSGPENAR

-494 LAEAQISALIES
+494 IAEAQISALIES
-506 SGEKLVEIVDEA
+506 SGENE
-518 IRLGLG
+518 
-524 GMLTQDYYHSQ
+524 
-535 VLASLRI
+535 VLANLRI
-542 QVAQKTQELESE
+542 QLAQKAHELDSE
-554 KRRLQEVQ
+554 RRKNSEIQ
-562 AQLADKDRELL
+562 AQLSDKDRELL

-578 LSAVAKDSAEALEE
+578 LSAVAKDSVDALDE

-626 TSLINALLE
+626 SSLINALLE

-643 DEAKE
+643 DEAK
-648 ARQDGAEPT
+648 DGTGAEPT
-657 EIVQKLQDKVEKLRV
+657 EAAQKLQEKVDKLRV
-672 RLKERTSV
+672 RLKER
-680 SELCQSSISNQIEA
+680 QS
-694 RVVKM
+694 
-699 PAVPLGAILYDSNP
+699 
-713 NFRIKVPS
+713 
-721 YHSHVDLPA
+721 
-730 QLGVSEIS
+730 
-738 QKSWWKRQLEKSEQ
+738 QLEKSEQ

-771 AQKVHFQS
+771 AQ
-779 PETSMIHDRLF
+779 
-790 VFVFLLEHCCHL
+790 
-802 CAVMSLGGTEADSCT
+802 

-852 LQRRSEVPKSWL
+852 LQRRNEAPKSWL
-864 GKQRQMVNGK
+864 GKQRQMVNATPRR

>member
-1 MAYSESAQA
+1 MPYSGSAQA

-21 DKKADSI
+21 DGQADSI

-37 SQVLQHLDPTF
+37 SKVLQALDPSF
-48 DSNNSEG
+48 DSNTTEG

-61 RGIVK
+61 KGIQR
-66 LVYRECPGLV
+66 LVYRECPGLI
-76 GQAKLADIRPSV
+76 GQTKLADIRPRAR
-88 KEARPEAISKF
+88 EAQPEAISK
-99 CPQLLAVLFA
+99 LLAVLFA
-109 IAMLGSNNERYV
+109 VAMLGSNNERWV
-121 IRITEDIKDMT
+121 TRITQDISDKT
-132 ILMQLQR
+132 VLMQLQR
-139 VTQDMKAVMEE
+139 VTQDMSTAIND
-150 AEAQDLEEA
+150 AEAADVEEI
-159 SEVGHESHNADL
+159 SEIGNESHDVDL

-213 RKGRELEAFRSAQ
+213 RKGRELEAFHDAQ

-253 QAEDDRITKERL
+253 QAEDDRIAKERL
-265 MSEVS
+265 TSEVS
-270 ALKVKTQKL
+270 ALKAKTQKL

-369 AQRRALHDDTQQLRA
+369 AQRRALHDDTMQLRA
-384 RLTTLDAQRLSD
+384 RLATLDAQRLSD
-396 ERWIAELQEQINS
+396 EHLISELQEQINS
-409 GPQVALSPDAGTA
+409 GSPGALSPDAGTA
-422 GFSLEEELEGAGN
+422 GFSLEQELEGVSS
-435 NTAPNPALEISRL
+435 TAPPNLSLEVSRL

-458 MGSASENAR
+458 MGSGPENAR

-494 LAEAQISALIES
+494 IAEAQISALIES
-506 SGEKLVEIVDEA
+506 SGENE
-518 IRLGLG
+518 
-524 GMLTQDYYHSQ
+524 
-535 VLASLRI
+535 VLANLRI
-542 QVAQKTQELESE
+542 QLAQKAHELESE
-554 KRRLQEVQ
+554 RRKNSEIQ
-562 AQLADKDRELL
+562 AQLSDKDRELL

-578 LSAVAKDSAEALEE
+578 LSAVAKDSVDALEE

-626 TSLINALLE
+626 SSLINALLE

-643 DEAKE
+643 DEAK
-648 ARQDGAEPT
+648 DGTSAEPT
-657 EIVQKLQDKVEKLRV
+657 EAAQKLQEKVDKLRV
-672 RLKERTSV
+672 RLKERQSV
-680 SELCQSSISNQIEA
+680 SSLRSLANALALQHRNAEGGVPKIPSTPSG
-694 RVVKM
+694 
-699 PAVPLGAILYDSNP
+699 AVLYDSRP
-713 NFRIKVPS
+713 NARILVPT
-721 YHSHVDLPA
+721 YHPHLDLPP
-730 QLGVSEIS
+730 QTP
-738 QKSWWKRQLEKSEQ
+738 KSPLILRPRQLEKSEQ

-771 AQKVHFQS
+771 AQ
-779 PETSMIHDRLF
+779 
-790 VFVFLLEHCCHL
+790 
-802 CAVMSLGGTEADSCT
+802 

-852 LQRRSEVPKSWL
+852 LQRRNEAPKSWL
-864 GKQRQMVNGK
+864 GKQRQMVNATPRR

>member
-1 MAYSESAQA
+1 MPYSESAQA

-37 SQVLQHLDPTF
+37 SQVLQDLDPSF
-48 DSNNSEG
+48 DSNTSEG

-61 RGIVK
+61 KGITR
-66 LVYRECPGLV
+66 LVYRECPGLIR
-76 GQAKLADIRPSV
+76 QTKLADIRPRAR
-88 KEARPEAISKF
+88 EAQPEAISK
-99 CPQLLAVLFA
+99 LLAVLFA
-109 IAMLGSNNERYV
+109 IAMLGSNNARYV
-121 IRITEDIKDMT
+121 TRITQDITDKT
-132 ILMQLQR
+132 NLMQLQR
-139 VTQDMKAVMEE
+139 VTQEMKVAIDE

-159 SEVGHESHNADL
+159 SEPGHESHDADL

-213 RKGRELEAFRSAQ
+213 RKGRELEAFHSAQ

-265 MSEVS
+265 TSEVS
-270 ALKVKTQKL
+270 ALKAKTQKL

-384 RLTTLDAQRLSD
+384 RLATLDAQRLSD
-396 ERWIAELQEQINS
+396 ERLIADLQEQINS
-409 GPQVALSPDAGTA
+409 GSQAALSPDAGTA
-422 GFSLEEELEGAGN
+422 GFSLEEELEGAGGS
-435 NTAPNPALEISRL
+435 TAPNPALEISRL

-476 RQRERIQGTYN
+476 KQRERIQKTYN
-487 DTFEKHQ
+487 ETFEKQQ
-494 LAEAQISALIES
+494 LAEAQVSALIES
-506 SGEKLVEIVDEA
+506 SGEKLVELVDEA
-518 IRLGLG
+518 IRRGLNRV
-524 GMLTQDYYHSQ
+524 LTQDYYYSE
-535 VLASLRI
+535 VLGNLRVQI
-542 QVAQKTQELESE
+542 DQKTLELERE
-554 KRRLQEVQ
+554 RRRLNEVQ

-578 LSAVAKDSAEALEE
+578 LSAVAKDSVEALEE

-606 ELEAAR
+606 ELDAAR

-626 TSLINALLE
+626 SSLINALLE

-643 DEAKE
+643 DEARE
-648 ARQDGAEPT
+648 ARQDGTEPAEL
-657 EIVQKLQDKVEKLRV
+657 VQKLQDKIEKLRV
-672 RLKERTSV
+672 RLKERTS
-680 SELCQSSISNQIEA
+680 
-694 RVVKM
+694 
-699 PAVPLGAILYDSNP
+699 
-713 NFRIKVPS
+713 
-721 YHSHVDLPA
+721 
-730 QLGVSEIS
+730 
-738 QKSWWKRQLEKSEQ
+738 QLEKSEQ
-752 DKYDLQRKLK
+752 DKYEFQRKLK

-771 AQKVHFQS
+771 AQ
-779 PETSMIHDRLF
+779 
-790 VFVFLLEHCCHL
+790 
-802 CAVMSLGGTEADSCT
+802 

-852 LQRRSEVPKSWL
+852 LQRRSEMPKSWL
-864 GKQRQMVNGK
+864 GKQRQMVNGLGRLMGGNCSYSQEMK

>member
-1 MAYSESAQA
+1 MPYSGSAQA

-21 DKKADSI
+21 DGQADSI

-37 SQVLQHLDPTF
+37 SNVLQALDPSF
-48 DSNNSEG
+48 DSNTTEG

-61 RGIVK
+61 KGIQR
-66 LVYRECPGLV
+66 LVYRECPGLI
-76 GQAKLADIRPSV
+76 GQTKLADIRPRAR
-88 KEARPEAISKF
+88 EAQPEAISK
-99 CPQLLAVLFA
+99 LLAVLFA
-109 IAMLGSNNERYV
+109 VAMLGSNNERWV
-121 IRITEDIKDMT
+121 TRITQDISDKT
-132 ILMQLQR
+132 VLMQLQR
-139 VTQDMKAVMEE
+139 VTQDMSTAIND
-150 AEAQDLEEA
+150 AEAADVEEI
-159 SEVGHESHNADL
+159 SEIGNESHDVDL

-213 RKGRELEAFRSAQ
+213 RKGRELEAFHDAQ

-253 QAEDDRITKERL
+253 QAEDDRIAKERL
-265 MSEVS
+265 TSEVS
-270 ALKVKTQKL
+270 ALKAKTQKL

-369 AQRRALHDDTQQLRA
+369 AQRRALHDDTMQLIA
-384 RLTTLDAQRLSD
+384 RLATLDAQRLSD
-396 ERWIAELQEQINS
+396 EHLISELQEQINS
-409 GPQVALSPDAGTA
+409 GTPGALSPDAGTA
-422 GFSLEEELEGAGN
+422 GFSLEQELEGVSSA
-435 NTAPNPALEISRL
+435 APPNLNLEVSRL
-448 KAENNLLRSG
+448 KAENNLLRNG
-458 MGSASENAR
+458 MGSGPENTR

-494 LAEAQISALIES
+494 IAEAQISALIES
-506 SGEKLVEIVDEA
+506 SGEKLVEIVDTA
-518 IRLGLG
+518 MRLGVG
-524 GMLTQDYYHSQ
+524 KVLTQEFHHSE
-535 VLASLRI
+535 VLANLRI
-542 QVAQKTQELESE
+542 QLAQKAHELESE
-554 KRRLQEVQ
+554 RRKNSEIQ
-562 AQLADKDRELL
+562 AQLSDKDRELL

-578 LSAVAKDSAEALEE
+578 LSAVAKDSVDALEE

-626 TSLINALLE
+626 SSLINALLE

-643 DEAKE
+643 DEAK
-648 ARQDGAEPT
+648 DGSSAEPT
-657 EIVQKLQDKVEKLRV
+657 EAAQKLQEKVDKLRV
-672 RLKERTSV
+672 RLKER
-680 SELCQSSISNQIEA
+680 QS
-694 RVVKM
+694 
-699 PAVPLGAILYDSNP
+699 
-713 NFRIKVPS
+713 
-721 YHSHVDLPA
+721 
-730 QLGVSEIS
+730 
-738 QKSWWKRQLEKSEQ
+738 QLEKSEQ

-771 AQKVHFQS
+771 AQ
-779 PETSMIHDRLF
+779 
-790 VFVFLLEHCCHL
+790 
-802 CAVMSLGGTEADSCT
+802 

-852 LQRRSEVPKSWL
+852 LQRRSEAPKSWL
-864 GKQRQMVNGK
+864 GKQRQMVNATPRR

>member
-1 MAYSESAQA
+1 MPYSGSAQA

-21 DKKADSI
+21 DGQADSI

-37 SQVLQHLDPTF
+37 SKVLQALDPSF
-48 DSNNSEG
+48 DSNTTEG

-61 RGIVK
+61 KGIQR
-66 LVYRECPGLV
+66 LVYRECPGLI
-76 GQAKLADIRPSV
+76 GQTKLADIRPRAR
-88 KEARPEAISKF
+88 EAQPEAISK
-99 CPQLLAVLFA
+99 LLAVLFA
-109 IAMLGSNNERYV
+109 VAMLGSNNERWV
-121 IRITEDIKDMT
+121 TRITQDISDKT
-132 ILMQLQR
+132 VLMQLQR
-139 VTQDMKAVMEE
+139 VTQDMSTAIND
-150 AEAQDLEEA
+150 AEAADVEEI
-159 SEVGHESHNADL
+159 SEITESHDVDL

-213 RKGRELEAFRSAQ
+213 RKGRELEAFHDAQ

-253 QAEDDRITKERL
+253 QAEDDRIAKERL
-265 MSEVS
+265 TSEVS
-270 ALKVKTQKL
+270 ALKAKTQKL

-369 AQRRALHDDTQQLRA
+369 AQRRALHDDTMQLRA
-384 RLTTLDAQRLSD
+384 RLATLDAQRLSD
-396 ERWIAELQEQINS
+396 EHLISELQEQINS
-409 GPQVALSPDAGTA
+409 GSPGALSPDAGTA
-422 GFSLEEELEGAGN
+422 GFSLEQELEGVSSA
-435 NTAPNPALEISRL
+435 APPNLSLEVSRL
-448 KAENNLLRSG
+448 KAENNLLRNG
-458 MGSASENAR
+458 MGSGPENTR

-494 LAEAQISALIES
+494 IAEAQISALIES
-506 SGEKLVEIVDEA
+506 SGENE
-518 IRLGLG
+518 
-524 GMLTQDYYHSQ
+524 
-535 VLASLRI
+535 VLANLRI
-542 QVAQKTQELESE
+542 QLAQKAHELESE
-554 KRRLQEVQ
+554 RRKNSEIQ
-562 AQLADKDRELL
+562 AQLSDKDRELL

-578 LSAVAKDSAEALEE
+578 LSAVAKDSVDALEE

-626 TSLINALLE
+626 SSLINALLE

-643 DEAKE
+643 DEAK
-648 ARQDGAEPT
+648 DGTSAEPT
-657 EIVQKLQDKVEKLRV
+657 EAAQKLQEKVDKLRV
-672 RLKERTSV
+672 RLKER
-680 SELCQSSISNQIEA
+680 QS
-694 RVVKM
+694 
-699 PAVPLGAILYDSNP
+699 
-713 NFRIKVPS
+713 
-721 YHSHVDLPA
+721 
-730 QLGVSEIS
+730 
-738 QKSWWKRQLEKSEQ
+738 QLEKSEQ

-771 AQKVHFQS
+771 AQ
-779 PETSMIHDRLF
+779 
-790 VFVFLLEHCCHL
+790 
-802 CAVMSLGGTEADSCT
+802 

-852 LQRRSEVPKSWL
+852 LQRRTEAPKSWL
-864 GKQRQMVNGK
+864 GKQRQMVNATPRR

>member
-1 MAYSESAQA
+1 MPYSESAQA

-28 SDFLDGHLL
+28 NDYLDGILL
-37 SQVLQHLDPTF
+37 SQVLQDLDPSF
-48 DSNNSEG
+48 DANTSEG
-55 ELYDVY
+55 PLYNVY
-61 RGIVK
+61 KGIHR

-76 GQAKLADIRPSV
+76 GKVKSADIRPRAR
-88 KEARPEAISKF
+88 EAQPEAIAQVPIIMTETVVLFRPMDPLIRKF
-99 CPQLLAVLFA
+99 TQLIAVLFA

-121 IRITEDIKDMT
+121 MRITKDISDKAV
-132 ILMQLQR
+132 LMQLQR
-139 VTQDMKAVMEE
+139 ITQDMKQAMEE
-150 AEAQDLEEA
+150 ADAADLDDTSDATHE
-159 SEVGHESHNADL
+159 GHDADL
-171 AMEADNIRLRSDLD
+171 AMEADNIRLRSELD
-185 KKGKL
+185 KRGKL

-205 DDLKEEVV
+205 DDLKDEVV
-213 RKGRELEAFRSAQ
+213 AKGRELEAFHSAQ

-253 QAEDDRITKERL
+253 QAEDDRIAKERL
-265 MSEVS
+265 QSEVS
-270 ALKVKTQKL
+270 ALKAKTQKL
-279 ETLDDEVKELR
+279 EVLDDEVKELR

-369 AQRRALHDDTQQLRA
+369 AQRRMLHDDTTQLRA
-384 RLTTLDAQRLSD
+384 RLQSLDAQRLSD
-396 ERWIAELQEQINS
+396 ERLISELQEQIATGAGS
-409 GPQVALSPDAGTA
+409 SAMSPDAASA
-422 GFSLEEELEGAGN
+422 GFSLEQELDSAGSS
-435 NTAPNPALEISRL
+435 APPNLSLEVSRL

-467 LRQELEEER
+467 LRQELEDER
-476 RQRERIQGTYN
+476 RQRERLQSTYN
-487 DTFEKHQ
+487 ETFEKHQ
-494 LAEAQISALIES
+494 LAEAQVSALIGGG
-506 SGEKLVEIVDEA
+506 GEKSVEFVNMLIP
-518 IRLGLG
+518 LGLERV
-524 GMLTQDYYHSQ
+524 LTQEYYFSE
-535 VLASLRI
+535 VLANLKI
-542 QVAQKTQELESE
+542 QVAQMTHELQAE
-554 KRRLQEVQ
+554 KRKLTEVQ

-578 LSAVAKDSAEALEE
+578 LSAVAKDSVTALEE
-592 LKSTDQLISGSIRE
+592 LKSTDQLISASVRE

-612 QQLKNLG
+612 LQIKNLSA
-619 TDLEEQR
+619 DLENRQS
-626 TSLINALLE
+626 SLINALLE
-635 KDKLRKDL
+635 KDKLRKEL

-648 ARQDGAEPT
+648 GRQDGAESS
-657 EIVQKLQDKVEKLRV
+657 EVSQKREDKIEKLRA
-672 RLKERTSV
+672 RLKERQSV
-680 SELCQSSISNQIEA
+680 RFRHILQISPKSEPDAPEFPEL
-694 RVVKM
+694 
-699 PAVPLGAILYDSNP
+699 PAEPRASTLYDNDPKPRPMAPPCHPHTFSERQP
-713 NFRIKVPS
+713 RHKEPVQKKAWIKN
-721 YHSHVDLPA
+721 
-730 QLGVSEIS
+730 
-738 QKSWWKRQLEKSEQ
+738 QLEKSEQ
-752 DKYDLQRKLK
+752 EKYDLQRKLK

-771 AQKVHFQS
+771 AQ
-779 PETSMIHDRLF
+779 
-790 VFVFLLEHCCHL
+790 
-802 CAVMSLGGTEADSCT
+802 

-852 LQRRSEVPKSWL
+852 LQRRNEVPKSWL
-864 GKQRQMVNGK
+864 GKQRQMVNATPRR

>member
-1 MAYSESAQA
+1 MPYSEGAQA

-28 SDFLDGHLL
+28 NDFLDGHLL
-37 SQVLQHLDPTF
+37 SQVLQDLDPSYDANTG
-48 DSNNSEG
+48 EG
-55 ELYDVY
+55 ALYDVY
-61 RGIVK
+61 KGINR
-66 LVYRECPGLV
+66 LVYRECPGLSGKV
-76 GQAKLADIRPSV
+76 KAADIRPRAR
-88 KEARPEAISKF
+88 EAHPEAISQVRVMNTQASHRLPPRNYALIQKSS
-99 CPQLLAVLFA
+99 QLIAVLFA

-121 IRITEDIKDMT
+121 TRITKD
-132 ILMQLQR
+132 LSDKAVLFQLQR
-139 VTQDMKAVMEE
+139 ITQDMNTAINEFNE
-150 AEAQDLEEA
+150 AELEDPSDVA
-159 SEVGHESHNADL
+159 NESHDADL
-171 AMEADNIRLRSDLD
+171 AMEADNIRLRAEMD
-185 KKGKL
+185 KRGKL

-205 DDLKEEVV
+205 DDLKDEVV
-213 RKGRELEAFRSAQ
+213 AKGRELEAFHSAQ

-253 QAEDDRITKERL
+253 QAEDDRIAKERL
-265 MSEVS
+265 QSEVT
-270 ALKVKTQKL
+270 ALKAKTQKL

-303 ERYKQKLEAQSTLS
+303 ERYKQKLEAQSALS

-369 AQRRALHDDTQQLRA
+369 AQRRALHDDTMQLRA
-384 RLTTLDAQRLSD
+384 RLQTLDAQRLSD
-396 ERWIAELQEQINS
+396 ERLIAELQDQIAAGTGQS
-409 GPQVALSPDAGTA
+409 AMSPDAASA
-422 GFSLEEELEGAGN
+422 GFSLEQELEGAGSS
-435 NTAPNPALEISRL
+435 APPNLSLEVSRL

-467 LRQELEEER
+467 LRQELDDER
-476 RQRERIQGTYN
+476 RQRERLQGTYN
-487 DTFEKHQ
+487 ETFEKHQ
-494 LAEAQISALIES
+494 LAEAQVSALIGGG
-506 SGEKLVEIVDEA
+506 GENE
-518 IRLGLG
+518 
-524 GMLTQDYYHSQ
+524 
-535 VLASLRI
+535 VLANLKI
-542 QVAQKTQELESE
+542 QVAQMTHELQAE
-554 KRRLQEVQ
+554 KRRLSEVQ

-578 LSAVAKDSAEALEE
+578 LSAVAKDSVDALEE
-592 LKSTDQLISGSIRE
+592 LKSTDQLISASVRE

-612 QQLKNLG
+612 LQIKNLSA
-619 TDLEEQR
+619 DLENRQS
-626 TSLINALLE
+626 SLINALLE
-635 KDKLRKDL
+635 KDKIRKEL

-648 ARQDGAEPT
+648 GRPEGAEPT
-657 EIVQKLQDKVEKLRV
+657 EAVQKLQDKVEKLRT
-672 RLKERTSV
+672 RLKER
-680 SELCQSSISNQIEA
+680 QS
-694 RVVKM
+694 
-699 PAVPLGAILYDSNP
+699 
-713 NFRIKVPS
+713 
-721 YHSHVDLPA
+721 
-730 QLGVSEIS
+730 
-738 QKSWWKRQLEKSEQ
+738 QLEKSEQ

-771 AQKVHFQS
+771 AQ
-779 PETSMIHDRLF
+779 
-790 VFVFLLEHCCHL
+790 
-802 CAVMSLGGTEADSCT
+802 

-852 LQRRSEVPKSWL
+852 LQRRNEVPKSWL
-864 GKQRQMVNGK
+864 GKQRQMVNGMTSPSYKRRRDKC

>member
-1 MAYSESAQA
+1 MSYSESAQA

-37 SQVLQHLDPTF
+37 SQVLQHLDPAF
-48 DSNNSEG
+48 DSNTSEG

-61 RGIVK
+61 RGIIK

-76 GQAKLADIRPSV
+76 GQAKLADIHPGAR
-88 KEARPEAISKF
+88 EARPEAISK
-99 CPQLLAVLFA
+99 LLAVLFA
-109 IAMLGSNNERYV
+109 IAMLGSSNERYV
-121 IRITEDIKDMT
+121 MRITEDIKDMT
-132 ILMQLQR
+132 VLMRLQR
-139 VTQDMKAVMEE
+139 VTQDMKAAMEE

-213 RKGRELEAFRSAQ
+213 RKGRELEAFHSAQ

-270 ALKVKTQKL
+270 ALKVKAQKL

-369 AQRRALHDDTQQLRA
+369 AQRRALHDDAQQLRD
-384 RLTTLDAQRLSD
+384 RLATLDAQRLSD

-409 GPQVALSPDAGTA
+409 GPQVALSPDAGTT
-422 GFSLEEELEGAGN
+422 GFSLEEELEGAGSGA
-435 NTAPNPALEISRL
+435 APNLALEISRL

-506 SGEKLVEIVDEA
+506 SGEN
-518 IRLGLG
+518 
-524 GMLTQDYYHSQ
+524 Q
-535 VLASLRI
+535 VLANLRI
-542 QVAQKTQELESE
+542 QIAQKTQELESE
-554 KRRLQEVQ
+554 KRRLKEVQ

-612 QQLKNLG
+612 QQLKNLT
-619 TDLEEQR
+619 TDLEQQR

-648 ARQDGAEPT
+648 TRQDGVEPT
-657 EIVQKLQDKVEKLRV
+657 EVLQKLQDKVEKLRI

-680 SELCQSSISNQIEA
+680 SKVRKSFTSEQIEVRA
-694 RVVKM
+694 AKM
-699 PAVPLGAILYDSNP
+699 PAIPSDAILYDSSP
-713 NFRIKVPS
+713 DFRI
-721 YHSHVDLPA
+721 
-730 QLGVSEIS
+730 Q
-738 QKSWWKRQLEKSEQ
+738 QLEKSEQ

-771 AQKVHFQS
+771 AQ
-779 PETSMIHDRLF
+779 
-790 VFVFLLEHCCHL
+790 
-802 CAVMSLGGTEADSCT
+802 

-852 LQRRSEVPKSWL
+852 LQRRNEVPKSWL
-864 GKQRQMVNGK
+864 GKQRQMVNATPRR